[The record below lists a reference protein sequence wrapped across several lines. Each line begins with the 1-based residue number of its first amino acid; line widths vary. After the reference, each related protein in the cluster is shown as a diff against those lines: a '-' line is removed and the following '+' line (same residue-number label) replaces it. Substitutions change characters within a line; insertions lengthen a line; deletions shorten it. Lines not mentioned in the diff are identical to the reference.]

1 MNKVFHYYY
10 SKKGINS
17 ISSRGVGSSSGI
29 IKLSGNYNSLN
40 LETTIKK
47 NLHSSNNNLNNNNSS
62 SIKDESNK
70 FTTKNQNLIK
80 YTKNNITT
88 LPETNNNQNQIFNQ
102 NNQNIF
108 FNMNNTNS
116 TPKEINF
123 DFYKIKDNSNQENKS
138 PNVNKMKKN
147 STINKNENFIKSDLT
162 TNSRNNTE
170 NNFGSIKNI
179 NILTKKNTV
188 DLYKKSLS
196 SNISSGYLNKNSYN
210 NSINKTSDVKNRYV
224 KKLSEL
230 NSSTE
235 NKTEKLHTVYNK
247 KTTTRNNSPKSSAIN
262 KTITSALK
270 NSATYN
276 SQEYL
281 ICIIENYAREVGISA
296 YNYRT
301 SEYFITQYID
311 TENYIN
317 TLTMINY
324 WRPIEIVMN
333 QKSEDSS
340 LFKIIHKTF
349 KNAYIGF
356 LPRNKF
362 NMDYGKEIYMKS
374 NIRELSLID
383 LNTKYVCMAS
393 LSGLFNYLETN
404 PDYYITDS
412 YNIHFHY
419 LESHLNISFNTTL
432 DLELLMNR
440 KNNKTYGS
448 LFSLFT
454 CKTIGGWRLLRSNIL
469 QPFTK
474 ENQIRERQDKIE
486 ELKQNPDL
494 YSFIRDSLFCFREI
508 EIYITKLLQ
517 STDNKNE
524 KDDKCFSIKNKLDA
538 IKGIKDILC
547 FIPNYVR
554 FLKSYQNSKLN
565 NLNGDESSQINENSI
580 SNNAGSNSFTTN
592 IKQQS
597 SINQDTNV
605 INTSNT
611 NDNKFIVNNNTN
623 NIISNENNNLKFLS
637 EIISFFTQN
646 EFTEM
651 FQRIDDLICN
661 ETDMETE
668 QYLGQNSQAQ
678 ENGIGDIPQ
687 KNLKKND
694 ITFSGFIAGMKNKK
708 KKANLYN
715 FQGSEI
721 YGLLKKN
728 DEILFL
734 VRKGENNI
742 LDMTR
747 KTFLDTLSQVKEEF
761 EIIKSEIGDPRMKL
775 FYNEKKRFYISIDK
789 KYFKTDDFIVT
800 RKRGNKYFCTNG
812 PLESLGNRITD
823 LKNDII
829 NISYKLLE
837 NLINYLKSNITLL
850 YSLSGFIANLDIICA
865 FTEYAINNLIC
876 SKPLINEISKNIPYI
891 YGKNCCHPLLNK
903 IHIYKGNNNEN
914 GDNYQQDNIVPN
926 DYFFINQFNILLLKG
941 PNASGKT
948 TYMKQLALLII
959 MAQIGS
965 FVPCAY
971 FSFNCRKFLYSNFNI
986 NSITKDLSNN
996 QEYYNNKGNIKG
1008 SFIKQITEIHGII
1021 NNKNY
1026 SKSLILLDEPFENT
1040 HSQLMMEIVI
1050 SLLDLFSK
1058 NLSSSFAII
1067 SSHND
1072 LVNRL
1077 SSFYFHSILGTM
1089 KVELNND
1096 KNDFEFLYKFKFT
1109 PQYSYEIKQGEKEME
1124 NYGINLSRMIGMKPQ
1139 IISYAEEIA
1148 ENYRENSFDEFVK
1161 TSIEMNVMKTFLV
1174 KLYKNLF
1181 EIIGEKKNYTIK
1193 EQIMISIKNLY
1204 DFIDNAFK

>member
-10 SKKGINS
+10 SKKAINTV
-17 ISSRGVGSSSGI
+17 SSRGIGSSSGI
-29 IKLSGNYNSLN
+29 IKLSGNYNNIN
-40 LETTIKK
+40 LESTIKK
-47 NLHSSNNNLNNNNSS
+47 NLFSSNNNNNSTSIKENNNQKFNTNNQLKP
-62 SIKDESNK
+62 IKN
-70 FTTKNQNLIK
+70 NNI
-80 YTKNNITT
+80 NNITT
-88 LPETNNNQNQIFNQ
+88 LPETNNNQNIF
-102 NNQNIF
+102 
-108 FNMNNTNS
+108 MNNKELNTIS

-123 DFYKIKDNSNQENKS
+123 DFYKVKDNSEQNDIIKKDEMKN
-138 PNVNKMKKN
+138 NVTPGNKMN
-147 STINKNENFIKSDLT
+147 NDT
-162 TNSRNNTE
+162 NNT
-170 NNFGSIKNI
+170 NNKYSSIKHI
-179 NILTKKNTV
+179 NILTKKNKI
-188 DLYKKSLS
+188 DFYKKSLS
-196 SNISSGYLNKNSYN
+196 SNLSSDYINKNEN
-210 NSINKTSDVKNRYV
+210 MTSINKTSEKNLYG
-224 KKLSEL
+224 KKLSAL
-230 NSSTE
+230 NSTNE
-235 NKTEKLHTVYNK
+235 NNKNEKIHSIYNK
-247 KTTTRNNSPKSSAIN
+247 KTTTKNNSPRSSAIN

-333 QKSEDSS
+333 QKSEESS
-340 LFKIIHKTF
+340 LYKTIHKTF

-374 NIRELSLID
+374 NVRELSLID

-393 LSGLFNYLETN
+393 LAGLFNYLEAN

-440 KNNKTYGS
+440 KNNKIYGS

-474 ENQIRERQDKIE
+474 ETQIKERQDKIE

-517 STDNKNE
+517 ANDNKND
-524 KDDKCFSIKNKLDA
+524 KDDKYFIFKNKLDA

-547 FIPNYVR
+547 FIPNYVK
-554 FLKSYQNSKLN
+554 FLKSYQQSKLN
-565 NLNGDESSQINENSI
+565 PIEEDESSVIINNNNNNNSI
-580 SNNAGSNSFTTN
+580 TETDAFNTN
-592 IKQQS
+592 IKQS
-597 SINQDTNV
+597 TINQETNK
-605 INTSNT
+605 IL
-611 NDNKFIVNNNTN
+611 NDNSNANANANDIKQ
-623 NIISNENNNLKFLS
+623 NINLKFLN
-637 EIISFFTQN
+637 EIISFFTQS
-646 EFTEM
+646 EFDEM
-651 FQRIDDLICN
+651 FRRIDDLICN

-668 QYLGQNSQAQ
+668 QYLAQQSQAG
-678 ENGIGDIPQ
+678 EEGMGPDMNLDGPQ
-687 KNLKKND
+687 KKNMKNND
-694 ITFSGFIAGMKNKK
+694 VTFSGFIAGMKNKK

-721 YGLLKKN
+721 FGLLKKN

-761 EIIKSEIGDPRMKL
+761 EILKSEIGDPRMRL

-789 KYFKTDDFIVT
+789 KYFKPDDFIVT

-837 NLINYLKSNITLL
+837 KLITYLRSNITLL

-876 SKPLINEISKNIPYI
+876 SKPLINDISKNISYI
-891 YGKNCCHPLLNK
+891 YGKNCCHPLLNR
-903 IHIYKGNNNEN
+903 IHVLKNNNEGN
-914 GDNYQQDNIVPN
+914 DNYIQDNIIPN

-959 MAQIGS
+959 LAQIGS
-965 FVPCAY
+965 YVPCSY
-971 FSFNCRKFLYSNFNI
+971 FNFNCRKFLYSNFNM
-986 NSITKDLSNN
+986 NSITKDLNNN
-996 QEYYNNKGNIKG
+996 QEYSNNKSNIKG

-1026 SKSLILLDEPFENT
+1026 TKALILLDEPFENT
-1040 HSQLMMEIVI
+1040 HSQLMLEIVI

-1058 NLSSSFAII
+1058 NLNSSFAII

-1077 SSFYFHSILGTM
+1077 SSFYFRSILGSM
-1089 KVELNND
+1089 KVELNNE

-1109 PQYSYEIKQGEKEME
+1109 PQYSYDIQQSEKEME
-1124 NYGINLSRMIGMKPQ
+1124 NYGINLSRMIGMKSD
-1139 IISYAEEIA
+1139 IISYAEELA
-1148 ENYRENSFDEFVK
+1148 ESYRENDFEELVK
-1161 TSIEMNVMKTFLV
+1161 TSTEMNVLKSFLI

-1193 EQIMISIKNLY
+1193 EQIMNSIKNLY
-1204 DFIDNAFK
+1204 NFTQNVFN

>member
-1 MNKVFHYYY
+1 MNKLFHYYY
-10 SKKGINS
+10 SKKRLNSVSSHGI
-17 ISSRGVGSSSGI
+17 GSSSGI
-29 IKLSGNYNSLN
+29 IKLSGNYNGLN
-40 LETTIKK
+40 LESTIKK
-47 NLHSSNNNLNNNNSS
+47 NILSSNNNINSNNHT
-62 SIKDESNK
+62 IKYDSNK
-70 FTTKNQNLIK
+70 FSNNDKNQIK

-102 NNQNIF
+102 NNQNLF
-108 FNMNNTNS
+108 YNMNNTNS
-116 TPKEINF
+116 TPKVINF
-123 DFYKIKDNSNQENKS
+123 DFYKIKDSEQINKS
-138 PNVNKMKKN
+138 SNKN
-147 STINKNENFIKSDLT
+147 NINNKNENIKSNNNLT
-162 TNSRNNTE
+162 SNNRNNE
-170 NNFGSIKNI
+170 NNFGNIKNI
-179 NILTKKNTV
+179 NILTKKNTIA
-188 DLYKKSLS
+188 LS
-196 SNISSGYLNKNSYN
+196 SNLSSDYLNKNAN
-210 NSINKTSDVKNRYV
+210 TNSINKTNENHRYV
-224 KKLSEL
+224 KKLSML
-230 NSSTE
+230 NSSNE
-235 NKTEKLHTVYNK
+235 NKIDKLHSIFNR
-247 KTTTRNNSPKSSAIN
+247 KTTTNKNNSPKSSAIN
-262 KTITSALK
+262 KTIASALK

-340 LFKIIHKTF
+340 LYKIIHKTF

-362 NMDYGKEIYMKS
+362 NRDYGKEIYMKS
-374 NIRELSLID
+374 NIRELSLTD

-404 PDYYITDS
+404 PDYYTTDS

-440 KNNKTYGS
+440 KNNKINGS

-474 ENQIRERQDKIE
+474 EKQIKERQDKIE

-494 YSFIRDSLFCFREI
+494 FSFIRDSLFCFREI

-517 STDNKNE
+517 TNDNKNE
-524 KDDKCFSIKNKLDA
+524 KDDKNFNFKNKLDA

-547 FIPNYVR
+547 FIPHYVK

-565 NLNGDESSQINENSI
+565 NIIDEEEPSQINNNSNI
-580 SNNAGSNSFTTN
+580 EGTN
-592 IKQQS
+592 IF
-597 SINQDTNV
+597 
-605 INTSNT
+605 NT
-611 NDNKFIVNNNTN
+611 NQKN
-623 NIISNENNNLKFLS
+623 NITANNNLKFLS
-637 EIISFFTQN
+637 EIITFFTKA
-646 EFTEM
+646 EFSEI

-668 QYLGQNSQAQ
+668 QYLGQQSQNK
-678 ENGIGDIPQ
+678 EIDEYPK
-687 KNLKKND
+687 KNLMKND
-694 ITFSGFIAGMKNKK
+694 VTFSGFINGMKNKK

-715 FQGSEI
+715 FQGDEI
-721 YGLLKKN
+721 FGLLKKN

-789 KYFKTDDFIVT
+789 KYFKPDDFIVT

-837 NLINYLKSNITLL
+837 NLISYIKSNITLL

-876 SKPLINEISKNIPYI
+876 SKPLINEISKTIPYI

-914 GDNYQQDNIVPN
+914 GVDNYQQDNIIPN
-926 DYFFINQFNILLLKG
+926 DYFFINQFNLLLLKG

-965 FVPCAY
+965 YVPCSY
-971 FSFNCRKFLYSNFNI
+971 FSFNTRKFLYSNFNI
-986 NSITKDLSNN
+986 NSITKDLNN
-996 QEYYNNKGNIKG
+996 QEYYNDKNNIKG
-1008 SFIKQITEIHGII
+1008 SFIKQISEIHGII

-1026 SKSLILLDEPFENT
+1026 TKSLILLDEPFENT
-1040 HSQLMMEIVI
+1040 HSQLMLEIVI
-1050 SLLDLFSK
+1050 SLLDLFSR
-1058 NLSSSFAII
+1058 NLNSSFAII

-1072 LVNRL
+1072 IVNRL

-1109 PQYSYEIKQGEKEME
+1109 PQYSYEKKQSEKDME
-1124 NYGINLSRMIGMKPQ
+1124 NYGINLSRMIGMKNE

-1148 ENYRENSFDEFVK
+1148 ENYEENSFDELVK
-1161 TSIEMNVMKTFLV
+1161 TSLEMNIMKSFLI

-1193 EQIMISIKNLY
+1193 EQVMNTIQNLY
-1204 DFIDNAFK
+1204 DYIDNVFK

>member
-10 SKKGINS
+10 SKKAINTV
-17 ISSRGVGSSSGI
+17 SSRGIGSSSGI
-29 IKLSGNYNSLN
+29 IKLSGNYNNIN
-40 LETTIKK
+40 LESTIKK
-47 NLHSSNNNLNNNNSS
+47 NLFSSNNNNNSTSIKENNNQKFNTNNQ
-62 SIKDESNK
+62 IKPI
-70 FTTKNQNLIK
+70 KNNNI
-80 YTKNNITT
+80 NNITT
-88 LPETNNNQNQIFNQ
+88 LPETNNNQNIF
-102 NNQNIF
+102 
-108 FNMNNTNS
+108 MNNKELNTIS

-123 DFYKIKDNSNQENKS
+123 DFYKVKDNSEQNDIIKKDEMKN
-138 PNVNKMKKN
+138 NVTPGNKMN
-147 STINKNENFIKSDLT
+147 NDT
-162 TNSRNNTE
+162 NNT
-170 NNFGSIKNI
+170 NNKYSSIKHI
-179 NILTKKNTV
+179 NILTKKNKI
-188 DLYKKSLS
+188 DFYKKSLS
-196 SNISSGYLNKNSYN
+196 SNLSSDYINKNEN
-210 NSINKTSDVKNRYV
+210 MTSINKTSEKNLYG
-224 KKLSEL
+224 KKLSAL
-230 NSSTE
+230 NSTNE
-235 NKTEKLHTVYNK
+235 NNKNEKIHSIYNK
-247 KTTTRNNSPKSSAIN
+247 KTTTKNNSPRSSAIN

-333 QKSEDSS
+333 QKSEESS
-340 LFKIIHKTF
+340 LYKTIHKTF

-374 NIRELSLID
+374 NVRELSLID

-393 LSGLFNYLETN
+393 LAGLFNYLEAN

-440 KNNKTYGS
+440 KNNKIYGS

-474 ENQIRERQDKIE
+474 ETQIKERQDKIE

-517 STDNKNE
+517 ANDNKND
-524 KDDKCFSIKNKLDA
+524 KDDKYFIFKNKLDA

-547 FIPNYVR
+547 FIPNYVK
-554 FLKSYQNSKLN
+554 FLKSYQQSKLN
-565 NLNGDESSQINENSI
+565 PIEEDESSVINNNNNNNNSI
-580 SNNAGSNSFTTN
+580 TETDAFNTN
-592 IKQQS
+592 IKQS
-597 SINQDTNV
+597 TINQETNK
-605 INTSNT
+605 IL
-611 NDNKFIVNNNTN
+611 NDNSNANANANDIKQ
-623 NIISNENNNLKFLS
+623 NINLKFLN
-637 EIISFFTQN
+637 EIISFFTQS
-646 EFTEM
+646 EFDEM
-651 FQRIDDLICN
+651 FRRIDDLICN

-668 QYLGQNSQAQ
+668 QYLAQQSQAG
-678 ENGIGDIPQ
+678 EEGMGPDMNLDGPQ
-687 KNLKKND
+687 KKNMKNND
-694 ITFSGFIAGMKNKK
+694 VTFSGFIAGMKNKK

-721 YGLLKKN
+721 FGLLKKN

-761 EIIKSEIGDPRMKL
+761 KILKSEIGDPRMRL

-789 KYFKTDDFIVT
+789 KYFKPDDFIVT

-837 NLINYLKSNITLL
+837 KLITYLRSNITLL

-876 SKPLINEISKNIPYI
+876 SKPLINEISKNISYI
-891 YGKNCCHPLLNK
+891 YGKNCCHPLLNR
-903 IHIYKGNNNEN
+903 IHVLKNNNEGN
-914 GDNYQQDNIVPN
+914 DNYIQDNIIPN

-959 MAQIGS
+959 LAQIGS
-965 FVPCAY
+965 YVPCSY
-971 FSFNCRKFLYSNFNI
+971 FNFNCRKFLYSNFNM
-986 NSITKDLSNN
+986 NSITKDLNNN
-996 QEYYNNKGNIKG
+996 QEYFNNKSNIKG

-1026 SKSLILLDEPFENT
+1026 TKALILLDEPFENT
-1040 HSQLMMEIVI
+1040 HSQLMLEIVI

-1058 NLSSSFAII
+1058 NLNSSFAII

-1077 SSFYFHSILGTM
+1077 SSFYFRSILGSM
-1089 KVELNND
+1089 KVELNNE

-1109 PQYSYEIKQGEKEME
+1109 PQYSYDIQQSEKEME
-1124 NYGINLSRMIGMKPQ
+1124 NYGINLSRMIGMKSD
-1139 IISYAEEIA
+1139 IISYAEELA
-1148 ENYRENSFDEFVK
+1148 ESYRENDFEELVK
-1161 TSIEMNVMKTFLV
+1161 TSTEMNVLKSFLI

-1193 EQIMISIKNLY
+1193 EQIMNSIKNLY
-1204 DFIDNAFK
+1204 DFIQNVFN

>member
-10 SKKGINS
+10 SKKAINTV
-17 ISSRGVGSSSGI
+17 SSRGIGSSSGI
-29 IKLSGNYNSLN
+29 IKLSGNYNNIN
-40 LETTIKK
+40 LESTIKK
-47 NLHSSNNNLNNNNSS
+47 NLFSSNNNNNSTSIKENNNQKFNTNNQLKP
-62 SIKDESNK
+62 IKN
-70 FTTKNQNLIK
+70 NNI
-80 YTKNNITT
+80 NNITT
-88 LPETNNNQNQIFNQ
+88 LPETNNNQNIF
-102 NNQNIF
+102 
-108 FNMNNTNS
+108 MNNKELNTIS

-123 DFYKIKDNSNQENKS
+123 DFYKVKDNSEQNDIIKKEEMKN
-138 PNVNKMKKN
+138 NVTPGNKMN
-147 STINKNENFIKSDLT
+147 NDT
-162 TNSRNNTE
+162 NNT
-170 NNFGSIKNI
+170 NNKYSSIKHI
-179 NILTKKNTV
+179 NILTKKNKI
-188 DLYKKSLS
+188 DFYKKSVSSNLS
-196 SNISSGYLNKNSYN
+196 SDYINKNEN
-210 NSINKTSDVKNRYV
+210 MTSINKTSEKNLYG
-224 KKLSEL
+224 KKLSAL
-230 NSSTE
+230 NSTNE
-235 NKTEKLHTVYNK
+235 NNKNEKIHSIYNK
-247 KTTTRNNSPKSSAIN
+247 KTTTKNNSPRSSAIN

-333 QKSEDSS
+333 QKSEESS
-340 LFKIIHKTF
+340 LYKTIHKTF

-374 NIRELSLID
+374 NVRELSLID

-393 LSGLFNYLETN
+393 LAGLFNYLEAN

-440 KNNKTYGS
+440 KNNKIYGS

-474 ENQIRERQDKIE
+474 ETQIKERQDKIE

-517 STDNKNE
+517 ANDNKND
-524 KDDKCFSIKNKLDA
+524 KDDKYFIFKNKLDA

-547 FIPNYVR
+547 FIPNYVK
-554 FLKSYQNSKLN
+554 FLKSYQQSKLN
-565 NLNGDESSQINENSI
+565 PIEEDESSVINNNNNNNSI
-580 SNNAGSNSFTTN
+580 SETDAFNTN
-592 IKQQS
+592 IKQS
-597 SINQDTNV
+597 TINQETNK
-605 INTSNT
+605 ILNDNSNANT
-611 NDNKFIVNNNTN
+611 NSNDIKQ
-623 NIISNENNNLKFLS
+623 NINLKFLN
-637 EIISFFTQN
+637 EIISFFTQS
-646 EFTEM
+646 EFDEM
-651 FQRIDDLICN
+651 FRRIDDLICN

-668 QYLGQNSQAQ
+668 QYLAQQSQVG
-678 ENGIGDIPQ
+678 EEGMGPDMNLDGPQ
-687 KNLKKND
+687 KKNMKNND
-694 ITFSGFIAGMKNKK
+694 VTFSGFIAGMKNKK

-721 YGLLKKN
+721 FGLLKKN

-761 EIIKSEIGDPRMKL
+761 EILKSEIGDPRMKL

-789 KYFKTDDFIVT
+789 KYFKPDDFIVT

-837 NLINYLKSNITLL
+837 KLITYLRSNITLL

-876 SKPLINEISKNIPYI
+876 SKPLINDISKNISYI
-891 YGKNCCHPLLNK
+891 YGKNCCHPLLNR
-903 IHIYKGNNNEN
+903 IHVLKNNNEGN
-914 GDNYQQDNIVPN
+914 DNYIQDNIIPN

-959 MAQIGS
+959 LAQIGS
-965 FVPCAY
+965 YVPCSY
-971 FSFNCRKFLYSNFNI
+971 FNFNCRKFLYSNFNM
-986 NSITKDLSNN
+986 NSITKDLNNN
-996 QEYYNNKGNIKG
+996 QEYCNNKSNIKG

-1026 SKSLILLDEPFENT
+1026 TKALILLDEPFENT
-1040 HSQLMMEIVI
+1040 HSQLMLEIII

-1058 NLSSSFAII
+1058 NLNSSFAII

-1077 SSFYFHSILGTM
+1077 SSFYFRSILGSM
-1089 KVELNND
+1089 KVELNNE

-1109 PQYSYEIKQGEKEME
+1109 PQYSYDIQQSEKEME
-1124 NYGINLSRMIGMKPQ
+1124 NYGINLSRMIGMKSD
-1139 IISYAEEIA
+1139 IISYAEELA
-1148 ENYRENSFDEFVK
+1148 ESYRENDFEELVK
-1161 TSIEMNVMKTFLV
+1161 TSTEMNVLKSFLI

-1193 EQIMISIKNLY
+1193 EQIMNSIKNLY
-1204 DFIDNAFK
+1204 DFTQNVFN

>member
-10 SKKGINS
+10 SKKAINTV
-17 ISSRGVGSSSGI
+17 SSRGIGSSSGI
-29 IKLSGNYNSLN
+29 IKLSGNYNNIN
-40 LETTIKK
+40 LESTIKK
-47 NLHSSNNNLNNNNSS
+47 NLFSSNNNNNSTSIKENNNQKFNTNNQLKP
-62 SIKDESNK
+62 IKN
-70 FTTKNQNLIK
+70 NNI
-80 YTKNNITT
+80 NNITT
-88 LPETNNNQNQIFNQ
+88 LPETNNNQNIF
-102 NNQNIF
+102 
-108 FNMNNTNS
+108 MNNKELNTIS

-123 DFYKIKDNSNQENKS
+123 DFYKVKDNSEQNDIIKKDEMKN
-138 PNVNKMKKN
+138 NVTPGNKMN
-147 STINKNENFIKSDLT
+147 NDT
-162 TNSRNNTE
+162 NNT
-170 NNFGSIKNI
+170 NNKYSSIKHI
-179 NILTKKNTV
+179 NILTKKNKI
-188 DLYKKSLS
+188 DFYKKSLS
-196 SNISSGYLNKNSYN
+196 SNLSSDYINKNEN
-210 NSINKTSDVKNRYV
+210 MTSINKTSEKNLYG
-224 KKLSEL
+224 KKLSAL
-230 NSSTE
+230 NSTNE
-235 NKTEKLHTVYNK
+235 NNKNEKIHSIYNK
-247 KTTTRNNSPKSSAIN
+247 KTTTKNNSPRSSAIN

-333 QKSEDSS
+333 QKSEESS
-340 LFKIIHKTF
+340 LYKTIHKTF

-374 NIRELSLID
+374 NVRELSLID

-393 LSGLFNYLETN
+393 LAGLFNYLEAN

-440 KNNKTYGS
+440 KNNKIYGS

-474 ENQIRERQDKIE
+474 ETQIKERQDKIE

-517 STDNKNE
+517 ANDNKND
-524 KDDKCFSIKNKLDA
+524 KDDKYFIFKNKLDA

-547 FIPNYVR
+547 FIPNYVK
-554 FLKSYQNSKLN
+554 FLKSYQQSKLN
-565 NLNGDESSQINENSI
+565 PIEEDESSVINNNNNNNNSI
-580 SNNAGSNSFTTN
+580 TETDAFNTN
-592 IKQQS
+592 IKQS
-597 SINQDTNV
+597 TINQETNT
-605 INTSNT
+605 IL
-611 NDNKFIVNNNTN
+611 NDNSNANANANDIKQ
-623 NIISNENNNLKFLS
+623 NINLKFLN
-637 EIISFFTQN
+637 EIISFFTQS
-646 EFTEM
+646 EFDEM
-651 FQRIDDLICN
+651 FRRIDDLICN

-668 QYLGQNSQAQ
+668 QYLAQQSQAG
-678 ENGIGDIPQ
+678 EEGMGPDMNLDGPQ
-687 KNLKKND
+687 KRNMKNND
-694 ITFSGFIAGMKNKK
+694 VTFSGFIAGMKNKK

-721 YGLLKKN
+721 FGLLKKN

-761 EIIKSEIGDPRMKL
+761 EILKSEIGDPRMKL

-789 KYFKTDDFIVT
+789 KYFKPDDFIVT

-837 NLINYLKSNITLL
+837 KLITYLRSNITLL

-876 SKPLINEISKNIPYI
+876 SKPLINDISKNISYI
-891 YGKNCCHPLLNK
+891 YGKNCCHPLLNR
-903 IHIYKGNNNEN
+903 IHVLKNNNEGN
-914 GDNYQQDNIVPN
+914 DNYIQDNIIPN

-959 MAQIGS
+959 LAQIGS
-965 FVPCAY
+965 YVPCSY
-971 FSFNCRKFLYSNFNI
+971 FNFNCRKFLYSNFNM
-986 NSITKDLSNN
+986 NSITKDLNNN
-996 QEYYNNKGNIKG
+996 QEYSNNKSNIKG

-1026 SKSLILLDEPFENT
+1026 TKALILLDEPFENT
-1040 HSQLMMEIVI
+1040 HSQLMLEIVI

-1058 NLSSSFAII
+1058 NLNSSFAII

-1077 SSFYFHSILGTM
+1077 SSFYFRSILGSM
-1089 KVELNND
+1089 KVELNNE

-1109 PQYSYEIKQGEKEME
+1109 PQYSYDIQQSEKEME
-1124 NYGINLSRMIGMKPQ
+1124 NYGINLSRMIGMKSD
-1139 IISYAEEIA
+1139 IISYAEELA
-1148 ENYRENSFDEFVK
+1148 ESYRENDFEELVK
-1161 TSIEMNVMKTFLV
+1161 TSTEMNVLKSFLI

-1193 EQIMISIKNLY
+1193 EQIMNSIKNLY
-1204 DFIDNAFK
+1204 NFTQNVFN

>member
-10 SKKGINS
+10 TKKAVNTV
-17 ISSRGVGSSSGI
+17 SSRGIGSSSGI
-29 IKLSGNYNSLN
+29 IKLSGNYNGLN
-40 LETTIKK
+40 FESTIRK
-47 NLHSSNNNLNNNNSS
+47 NLSSSNNNNQ
-62 SIKDESNK
+62 SNTLKREDSHK
-70 FTTKNQNLIK
+70 FTNKNQIK

-102 NNQNIF
+102 NNPNFF
-108 FNMNNTNS
+108 FNGNNSNS

-123 DFYKIKDNSNQENKS
+123 DFYKMKDSSGQINKS
-138 PNVNKMKKN
+138 PNKNKIKNDDMKSN
-147 STINKNENFIKSDLT
+147 MTS
-162 TNSRNNTE
+162 NSRKNNIE

-179 NILTKKNTV
+179 NILTKINKV

-196 SNISSGYLNKNSYN
+196 SNLSSDNLNKYSSS
-210 NSINKTSDVKNRYV
+210 NSINKTSENNKYG
-224 KKLSEL
+224 KKFSML

-235 NKTEKLHTVYNK
+235 NKTEKLKTIYNK
-247 KTTTRNNSPKSSAIN
+247 KTTAKNSPRSSAIN
-262 KTITSALK
+262 KTIKSALK

-301 SEYFITQYID
+301 SEYFITQFID

-340 LFKIIHKTF
+340 LYKIIHKTF

-474 ENQIRERQDKIE
+474 ESQIKDRQYKIE

-517 STDNKNE
+517 TSENKSE
-524 KDDKCFSIKNKLDA
+524 KDDKYFTFKNKLDA

-547 FIPNYVR
+547 FIPNYIK

-565 NLNGDESSQINENSI
+565 NINEEDESSQLNNNSN
-580 SNNAGSNSFTTN
+580 SNITGSNTFTTN
-592 IKQQS
+592 IKQS
-597 SINQDTNV
+597 SINQETNA
-605 INTSNT
+605 I
-611 NDNKFIVNNNTN
+611 NNTN
-623 NIISNENNNLKFLS
+623 ENQVIQNNILNENGALKFLS
-637 EIISFFTQN
+637 EIISFFSQN
-646 EFTEM
+646 EFNEM

-668 QYLGQNSQAQ
+668 QYLGPNPQSQDQ
-678 ENGIGDIPQ
+678 EMGFGDYPQ
-687 KNLKKND
+687 KNMAKKD

-761 EIIKSEIGDPRMKL
+761 EILKSEIGDPRMKL

-789 KYFKTDDFIVT
+789 KYFKPDDFIVT

-865 FTEYAINNLIC
+865 FTEYAVNNLIC
-876 SKPLINEISKNIPYI
+876 SKPLINEISETIPYI

-903 IHIYKGNNNEN
+903 VHIYKGNNEN
-914 GDNYQQDNIVPN
+914 NNDNYSQDNIIPN

-965 FVPCAY
+965 YVPCAY
-971 FSFNCRKFLYSNFNI
+971 FSFNSRKFLYSNFNI
-986 NSITKDLSNN
+986 NSITKDLNNN
-996 QEYYNNKGNIKG
+996 QEYFNNKSNIKG

-1026 SKSLILLDEPFENT
+1026 NKALILLDEPFENT
-1040 HSQLMMEIVI
+1040 HSQLMIEIVI

-1058 NLSSSFAII
+1058 NLNSSFAII

-1089 KVELNND
+1089 KIELNNE

-1109 PQYSYEIKQGEKEME
+1109 PQYSYEIKESEKEME
-1124 NYGINLSRMIGMKPQ
+1124 NYGINLSRMIGMKNE

-1148 ENYRENSFDEFVK
+1148 GNYEENNFDDLVK
-1161 TSIEMNVMKTFLV
+1161 TSLEMNVMKSFLI

-1204 DFIDNAFK
+1204 DFIEKVFK

>member
-10 SKKGINS
+10 SKKAINTV
-17 ISSRGVGSSSGI
+17 SSRGIGSSSGI
-29 IKLSGNYNSLN
+29 IKLSGNYNNIN
-40 LETTIKK
+40 LESTIKK
-47 NLHSSNNNLNNNNSS
+47 NLFSSNNNNNSTSIKENNNQKFNTNNQ
-62 SIKDESNK
+62 IKPI
-70 FTTKNQNLIK
+70 KNNNI
-80 YTKNNITT
+80 NNITT
-88 LPETNNNQNQIFNQ
+88 LPETNNNQNIF
-102 NNQNIF
+102 
-108 FNMNNTNS
+108 MNNKELNTIS

-123 DFYKIKDNSNQENKS
+123 DFYKVKDNSEQNDIIKKDEMKN
-138 PNVNKMKKN
+138 NVTPGNKMN
-147 STINKNENFIKSDLT
+147 NDT
-162 TNSRNNTE
+162 NNT
-170 NNFGSIKNI
+170 NNKYSSIKHI
-179 NILTKKNTV
+179 NILTKKNKI
-188 DLYKKSLS
+188 DFYKKSLS
-196 SNISSGYLNKNSYN
+196 SNLSSDYINKNEN
-210 NSINKTSDVKNRYV
+210 MTSINKTSEKNLYG
-224 KKLSEL
+224 KKLSAL
-230 NSSTE
+230 NSTNE
-235 NKTEKLHTVYNK
+235 NNKNEKIHSIYNK
-247 KTTTRNNSPKSSAIN
+247 KTTTKNNSPRSSAIN

-333 QKSEDSS
+333 QKSEESS
-340 LFKIIHKTF
+340 LYKTIHKTF

-374 NIRELSLID
+374 NVRELSLID

-393 LSGLFNYLETN
+393 LAGLFNYLEAN

-440 KNNKTYGS
+440 KNNKIYGS

-474 ENQIRERQDKIE
+474 ETQIKERQDKIE

-517 STDNKNE
+517 ANDNKND
-524 KDDKCFSIKNKLDA
+524 KDDKYFIFKNKLDA

-547 FIPNYVR
+547 FIPNYVK
-554 FLKSYQNSKLN
+554 FLKSYQQSKLN
-565 NLNGDESSQINENSI
+565 PIEEDESSVIINNNNNNNNSI
-580 SNNAGSNSFTTN
+580 TETDAFNTN
-592 IKQQS
+592 IKQS
-597 SINQDTNV
+597 TINQETNK
-605 INTSNT
+605 IL
-611 NDNKFIVNNNTN
+611 NDNSNANANANDIKQ
-623 NIISNENNNLKFLS
+623 NINLKFLN
-637 EIISFFTQN
+637 EIISFFTQS
-646 EFTEM
+646 EFDEM
-651 FQRIDDLICN
+651 FRRIDDLICN

-668 QYLGQNSQAQ
+668 QYLAQQSQAG
-678 ENGIGDIPQ
+678 EEGMGPDMNLDGPQ
-687 KNLKKND
+687 KKNMKNND
-694 ITFSGFIAGMKNKK
+694 VTFSGFIAGMKNKK

-721 YGLLKKN
+721 FGLLKKN

-761 EIIKSEIGDPRMKL
+761 EILKSEIGDPRMKL

-789 KYFKTDDFIVT
+789 KYFKPDDFIVT

-837 NLINYLKSNITLL
+837 KLITYLRSNITLL

-876 SKPLINEISKNIPYI
+876 SKPLINDISKNISYI
-891 YGKNCCHPLLNK
+891 YGKNCCHPLLNR
-903 IHIYKGNNNEN
+903 IHVLKNNNEGN
-914 GDNYQQDNIVPN
+914 DNYIQDNIIPN

-959 MAQIGS
+959 LAQIGS
-965 FVPCAY
+965 YVPCSY
-971 FSFNCRKFLYSNFNI
+971 FNFNCRKFLYSNFNM
-986 NSITKDLSNN
+986 NSITKDLNNN
-996 QEYYNNKGNIKG
+996 QEYFNNKSNIKG

-1026 SKSLILLDEPFENT
+1026 TKALILLDEPFENT
-1040 HSQLMMEIVI
+1040 HSQLMLEIVI

-1058 NLSSSFAII
+1058 NLNSSFAII

-1077 SSFYFHSILGTM
+1077 SSFYFRSILGSM
-1089 KVELNND
+1089 KVELNNE

-1109 PQYSYEIKQGEKEME
+1109 PQYSYDIQQSEKEME
-1124 NYGINLSRMIGMKPQ
+1124 NYGINLSRMIGMKSD
-1139 IISYAEEIA
+1139 IISYAEELA
-1148 ENYRENSFDEFVK
+1148 ESYRENDFEELVK
-1161 TSIEMNVMKTFLV
+1161 TSTEMNVLKSFLI

-1193 EQIMISIKNLY
+1193 EQIMNSIKNLY
-1204 DFIDNAFK
+1204 NFTQNVFN

>member
-10 SKKGINS
+10 SKKAINTV
-17 ISSRGVGSSSGI
+17 SSRGIGSSSGI
-29 IKLSGNYNSLN
+29 IKLSGNYNNIN
-40 LETTIKK
+40 LESTIKK
-47 NLHSSNNNLNNNNSS
+47 NLFSSNNNNNNST
-62 SIKDESNK
+62 SIKENNNQK
-70 FTTKNQNLIK
+70 FNTNNQLKPIKNNNI
-80 YTKNNITT
+80 NNITT
-88 LPETNNNQNQIFNQ
+88 LPETNNNQNIF
-102 NNQNIF
+102 
-108 FNMNNTNS
+108 MNNKELNTIS

-123 DFYKIKDNSNQENKS
+123 DFYKVKDNSEQNDIIKKNEMKN
-138 PNVNKMKKN
+138 NVTPGNKMN
-147 STINKNENFIKSDLT
+147 NDT
-162 TNSRNNTE
+162 NNT
-170 NNFGSIKNI
+170 NNKYSSIKHI
-179 NILTKKNTV
+179 NILTKKNKI
-188 DLYKKSLS
+188 DFYKKSLS
-196 SNISSGYLNKNSYN
+196 SNLSSDYINKNEN
-210 NSINKTSDVKNRYV
+210 MTSINKTSEKNLYG
-224 KKLSEL
+224 KKLSAL
-230 NSSTE
+230 NSTNE
-235 NKTEKLHTVYNK
+235 NNKNEKIHSIYNK
-247 KTTTRNNSPKSSAIN
+247 KTTTKNNSPRSSAIN

-333 QKSEDSS
+333 QKSEESS
-340 LFKIIHKTF
+340 LYKTIHKTF

-374 NIRELSLID
+374 NVRELSLID

-393 LSGLFNYLETN
+393 LAGLFNYLEAN

-440 KNNKTYGS
+440 KNNKVYGS

-474 ENQIRERQDKIE
+474 ETQIKERQDKIE

-517 STDNKNE
+517 ANDNKND
-524 KDDKCFSIKNKLDA
+524 KDDKYFIFKNKLDA

-547 FIPNYVR
+547 FIPNYVK
-554 FLKSYQNSKLN
+554 FLKSYQQSKLN
-565 NLNGDESSQINENSI
+565 PIEEDESSVINNNNNNNNNSI
-580 SNNAGSNSFTTN
+580 TETDAFNTN
-592 IKQQS
+592 IKQS
-597 SINQDTNV
+597 TINQETNK
-605 INTSNT
+605 IL
-611 NDNKFIVNNNTN
+611 NDNSNANANANDIKQ
-623 NIISNENNNLKFLS
+623 NINLKFLN
-637 EIISFFTQN
+637 EIISFFTQS
-646 EFTEM
+646 EFDEM
-651 FQRIDDLICN
+651 FRRIDDLICN

-668 QYLGQNSQAQ
+668 QYLAQQSQAG
-678 ENGIGDIPQ
+678 EEGMGPDMNLDGPQ
-687 KNLKKND
+687 KKNMKNND
-694 ITFSGFIAGMKNKK
+694 VTFSGFIAGMKNKK

-721 YGLLKKN
+721 FGLLKKN

-761 EIIKSEIGDPRMKL
+761 EILKSEIGDPRMRL

-789 KYFKTDDFIVT
+789 KYFKPDDFIVT

-837 NLINYLKSNITLL
+837 KLITYLRSNITLL

-876 SKPLINEISKNIPYI
+876 SKPLINDISKNISYI
-891 YGKNCCHPLLNK
+891 YGKNCCHPLLNR
-903 IHIYKGNNNEN
+903 IHVLKNNNEGN
-914 GDNYQQDNIVPN
+914 DNYIQDNIIPN

-959 MAQIGS
+959 LAQIGS
-965 FVPCAY
+965 YVPCSY
-971 FSFNCRKFLYSNFNI
+971 FNFNCRKFLYSNFNM
-986 NSITKDLSNN
+986 NSITKDLNNN
-996 QEYYNNKGNIKG
+996 QEYFNNKSNIKG

-1026 SKSLILLDEPFENT
+1026 TKALILLDEPFENT
-1040 HSQLMMEIVI
+1040 HSQLMLEIVI

-1058 NLSSSFAII
+1058 NLNSSFAII

-1077 SSFYFHSILGTM
+1077 SSFYFRSILGSM
-1089 KVELNND
+1089 KVELNNE

-1109 PQYSYEIKQGEKEME
+1109 PQYSYDIQQSEKEME
-1124 NYGINLSRMIGMKPQ
+1124 NYGINLSRMIGMKSD
-1139 IISYAEEIA
+1139 IISYAEELA
-1148 ENYRENSFDEFVK
+1148 ESYRENDFEELVK
-1161 TSIEMNVMKTFLV
+1161 TSTEMNVLKSFLI

-1193 EQIMISIKNLY
+1193 EQIMNSIKNLY
-1204 DFIDNAFK
+1204 NFTQNVFN

>member
-10 SKKGINS
+10 SKKAINTV
-17 ISSRGVGSSSGI
+17 SSRGIGSSSGI
-29 IKLSGNYNSLN
+29 IKLSGNYNNIN
-40 LETTIKK
+40 LESTIKK
-47 NLHSSNNNLNNNNSS
+47 NLFSSNNNNNSTSIKENNNQKFNTNNQLKP
-62 SIKDESNK
+62 IKN
-70 FTTKNQNLIK
+70 NNI
-80 YTKNNITT
+80 NNITT
-88 LPETNNNQNQIFNQ
+88 LPETNNNQNIF
-102 NNQNIF
+102 
-108 FNMNNTNS
+108 MNNKELNTIS

-123 DFYKIKDNSNQENKS
+123 DFYKVKDNSEQNDIIKKDEMKN
-138 PNVNKMKKN
+138 NVTPGNKMN
-147 STINKNENFIKSDLT
+147 NDT
-162 TNSRNNTE
+162 NNT
-170 NNFGSIKNI
+170 NNKYSSIKHI
-179 NILTKKNTV
+179 NILTKKNKI
-188 DLYKKSLS
+188 DFYKKSLS
-196 SNISSGYLNKNSYN
+196 SNLSSDYINKNEN
-210 NSINKTSDVKNRYV
+210 MTSINKTSEKNLYG
-224 KKLSEL
+224 KKLSAL
-230 NSSTE
+230 NSTNE
-235 NKTEKLHTVYNK
+235 NNKKEKIHSIYNK
-247 KTTTRNNSPKSSAIN
+247 KTTTKNNSPRSSAIN

-333 QKSEDSS
+333 QKSEESS
-340 LFKIIHKTF
+340 LYKTIHKTF

-374 NIRELSLID
+374 NVRELSLID

-393 LSGLFNYLETN
+393 LAGLFNYLEAN

-440 KNNKTYGS
+440 KNNKIYGS

-474 ENQIRERQDKIE
+474 ETQIKERQDKIE

-517 STDNKNE
+517 ANDNKND
-524 KDDKCFSIKNKLDA
+524 KDDKYFIFKNKLDA

-547 FIPNYVR
+547 FIPNYVK
-554 FLKSYQNSKLN
+554 FLKSYQQSKLN
-565 NLNGDESSQINENSI
+565 PIEEDESSVIINNNNNNNSI
-580 SNNAGSNSFTTN
+580 TETDAFNTN
-592 IKQQS
+592 IKQS
-597 SINQDTNV
+597 TINQETNK
-605 INTSNT
+605 IL
-611 NDNKFIVNNNTN
+611 NDNSNANANANDIKQ
-623 NIISNENNNLKFLS
+623 NINLKFLN
-637 EIISFFTQN
+637 EIISFFTRS
-646 EFTEM
+646 EFDEM
-651 FQRIDDLICN
+651 FRRIDDLICN

-668 QYLGQNSQAQ
+668 QYLAQQSQAG
-678 ENGIGDIPQ
+678 EEGMGPDMNLDGPQ
-687 KNLKKND
+687 KKNMKNND
-694 ITFSGFIAGMKNKK
+694 VTFSGFIAGMKNKK

-721 YGLLKKN
+721 FGLLKKN

-761 EIIKSEIGDPRMKL
+761 KILKSEIGDPRMRL

-789 KYFKTDDFIVT
+789 KYFKPDDFIVT

-837 NLINYLKSNITLL
+837 KLITYLRSNITLL

-876 SKPLINEISKNIPYI
+876 SKPLINEISKNISYI
-891 YGKNCCHPLLNK
+891 YGKNCCHPLLNR
-903 IHIYKGNNNEN
+903 IHVLKNNNEGN
-914 GDNYQQDNIVPN
+914 DNYIQDNIIPN

-959 MAQIGS
+959 LAQIGS
-965 FVPCAY
+965 YVPCSY
-971 FSFNCRKFLYSNFNI
+971 FNFNCRKFLYSNFNM
-986 NSITKDLSNN
+986 NSITKDLNNN
-996 QEYYNNKGNIKG
+996 QEYFNNKSNIKG

-1026 SKSLILLDEPFENT
+1026 TKALILLDEPFENT
-1040 HSQLMMEIVI
+1040 HSQLMLEIVI

-1058 NLSSSFAII
+1058 NLNSSFAII

-1077 SSFYFHSILGTM
+1077 SSFYFRSILGSM
-1089 KVELNND
+1089 KVELNNE

-1109 PQYSYEIKQGEKEME
+1109 PQYSYDIQQSEKEME
-1124 NYGINLSRMIGMKPQ
+1124 NYGINLSRMIGMKSD
-1139 IISYAEEIA
+1139 IISYAEELA
-1148 ENYRENSFDEFVK
+1148 ESYRENDFEELVK
-1161 TSIEMNVMKTFLV
+1161 TSTEMNVLKSFLI

-1193 EQIMISIKNLY
+1193 EQIMNSIKNLY
-1204 DFIDNAFK
+1204 NFTQNVFN

>member
-10 SKKGINS
+10 SKKAINTV
-17 ISSRGVGSSSGI
+17 SSRGIGSSSGI
-29 IKLSGNYNSLN
+29 IKLSGNYNNIN
-40 LETTIKK
+40 LESTIKK
-47 NLHSSNNNLNNNNSS
+47 NLFSSNNNNNSTSIKENNNQKFNTNNQLKP
-62 SIKDESNK
+62 IKN
-70 FTTKNQNLIK
+70 NNI
-80 YTKNNITT
+80 NNITT
-88 LPETNNNQNQIFNQ
+88 LPETNNNQNIF
-102 NNQNIF
+102 
-108 FNMNNTNS
+108 MNNKELNTIS

-123 DFYKIKDNSNQENKS
+123 DFYKVKDNSEQNDIIKKDEMKN
-138 PNVNKMKKN
+138 NVTPGNKMN
-147 STINKNENFIKSDLT
+147 NDT
-162 TNSRNNTE
+162 NNT
-170 NNFGSIKNI
+170 NNKYSSIKHI
-179 NILTKKNTV
+179 NILTKKNKI
-188 DLYKKSLS
+188 DFYKKSLS
-196 SNISSGYLNKNSYN
+196 SNLSSDYINKNEN
-210 NSINKTSDVKNRYV
+210 MTSINKTSEKNLYG
-224 KKLSEL
+224 KKLSAL
-230 NSSTE
+230 NSTNE
-235 NKTEKLHTVYNK
+235 NNKNEKIHSIYNK
-247 KTTTRNNSPKSSAIN
+247 KTTTKNNSPRSSAIN

-333 QKSEDSS
+333 QKSEESS
-340 LFKIIHKTF
+340 LYKTIHKTF

-374 NIRELSLID
+374 NVRELSLID

-393 LSGLFNYLETN
+393 LAGLFNYLEAN

-440 KNNKTYGS
+440 KNNKIYGS

-474 ENQIRERQDKIE
+474 ETQIKERQDKIE

-517 STDNKNE
+517 ANDNKND
-524 KDDKCFSIKNKLDA
+524 KDDKYFIFKNKLDA

-547 FIPNYVR
+547 FIPNYVK
-554 FLKSYQNSKLN
+554 FLKSYQQSKLN
-565 NLNGDESSQINENSI
+565 PIEEDESSVIINNNYNTI
-580 SNNAGSNSFTTN
+580 SETDAFNTN
-592 IKQQS
+592 IKQS
-597 SINQDTNV
+597 TINQETNKILNDN
-605 INTSNT
+605 INTNSN
-611 NDNKFIVNNNTN
+611 DIKQNT
-623 NIISNENNNLKFLS
+623 NLKFLN
-637 EIISFFTQN
+637 EIISFFTQS
-646 EFTEM
+646 EFDEM
-651 FQRIDDLICN
+651 FRRIDDLICN

-668 QYLGQNSQAQ
+668 QYLAQQSQAG
-678 ENGIGDIPQ
+678 EEGMGPDMNLDGPQ
-687 KNLKKND
+687 KKNMKNND
-694 ITFSGFIAGMKNKK
+694 VTFSGFIAGMKNKK

-721 YGLLKKN
+721 FGLLKKN

-761 EIIKSEIGDPRMKL
+761 EILKSEIGDPRMKL

-789 KYFKTDDFIVT
+789 KYFKPDDFIVT

-837 NLINYLKSNITLL
+837 KLITYLRSNITLL

-876 SKPLINEISKNIPYI
+876 SKPLINDISKNISYI
-891 YGKNCCHPLLNK
+891 YGKNCCHPLLNR
-903 IHIYKGNNNEN
+903 IHVLKNNNEGN
-914 GDNYQQDNIVPN
+914 DNYIQDNIIPN

-959 MAQIGS
+959 LAQIGS
-965 FVPCAY
+965 YVPCSY
-971 FSFNCRKFLYSNFNI
+971 FNFNCRKFLYSNFNM
-986 NSITKDLSNN
+986 NSITKDLNNN
-996 QEYYNNKGNIKG
+996 QEYFNNKSNIKG

-1026 SKSLILLDEPFENT
+1026 TKALILLDEPFENT
-1040 HSQLMMEIVI
+1040 HSQLMLEIVI

-1058 NLSSSFAII
+1058 NLNSSFAII

-1077 SSFYFHSILGTM
+1077 SSFYFRSILGSM
-1089 KVELNND
+1089 KVELNNE

-1109 PQYSYEIKQGEKEME
+1109 PQYSYDIQQSEKEME
-1124 NYGINLSRMIGMKPQ
+1124 NYGINLSRMIGMKSD
-1139 IISYAEEIA
+1139 IISYAEELA
-1148 ENYRENSFDEFVK
+1148 ESYRENDFEELVK
-1161 TSIEMNVMKTFLV
+1161 TSTEMNVLKSFLI

-1193 EQIMISIKNLY
+1193 EQIMNSIKNLY
-1204 DFIDNAFK
+1204 NFTQNVFN

>member
-10 SKKGINS
+10 SKKAINTV
-17 ISSRGVGSSSGI
+17 SSRGIGSSSGI
-29 IKLSGNYNSLN
+29 IKLSGNYNNIN
-40 LETTIKK
+40 LESTIKK
-47 NLHSSNNNLNNNNSS
+47 NLFSSNNNNNSTSIKENNNQKFNTNNQ
-62 SIKDESNK
+62 IKPIKSN
-70 FTTKNQNLIK
+70 NI
-80 YTKNNITT
+80 NNITT
-88 LPETNNNQNQIFNQ
+88 LPETNNNQNIF
-102 NNQNIF
+102 
-108 FNMNNTNS
+108 MNNKELNTIS

-123 DFYKIKDNSNQENKS
+123 DFYKVKDNSEQNDIIKKDEMKN
-138 PNVNKMKKN
+138 NVTPGNKMN
-147 STINKNENFIKSDLT
+147 NDT
-162 TNSRNNTE
+162 NNT
-170 NNFGSIKNI
+170 NNKYSSIKHI
-179 NILTKKNTV
+179 NILTKKNKI
-188 DLYKKSLS
+188 DFYKKSLS
-196 SNISSGYLNKNSYN
+196 SNLSSDYINKNEN
-210 NSINKTSDVKNRYV
+210 MTSINKTSEKNLYG
-224 KKLSEL
+224 KKLSAL
-230 NSSTE
+230 NSTNE
-235 NKTEKLHTVYNK
+235 NNKNEKIHSIYNK
-247 KTTTRNNSPKSSAIN
+247 KTTTKNNSPRSSAIN

-333 QKSEDSS
+333 QKSEESS
-340 LFKIIHKTF
+340 LYKTIHKTF

-374 NIRELSLID
+374 NVRELSLID

-393 LSGLFNYLETN
+393 LAGLFNYLEAN

-440 KNNKTYGS
+440 KNNKIYGS

-474 ENQIRERQDKIE
+474 ETQIKERQDKIE

-517 STDNKNE
+517 ANDNKND
-524 KDDKCFSIKNKLDA
+524 KDDKYFIFKNKLDA

-547 FIPNYVR
+547 FIPNYVK
-554 FLKSYQNSKLN
+554 FLKSYQQSKLN
-565 NLNGDESSQINENSI
+565 PIEEDESSVIINNNNNNNSI
-580 SNNAGSNSFTTN
+580 TETDAFNTN
-592 IKQQS
+592 IKQS
-597 SINQDTNV
+597 TINQETNK
-605 INTSNT
+605 IL
-611 NDNKFIVNNNTN
+611 NDNSNANANANANDIKQ
-623 NIISNENNNLKFLS
+623 NINLKFLN
-637 EIISFFTQN
+637 EIISFFTQS
-646 EFTEM
+646 EFDEM
-651 FQRIDDLICN
+651 FRRIDDLICN

-668 QYLGQNSQAQ
+668 QYLAQQSQAG
-678 ENGIGDIPQ
+678 EEGMGPDMNLDGPQ
-687 KNLKKND
+687 KKNMKNND
-694 ITFSGFIAGMKNKK
+694 VTFSGFIAGMKNKK

-721 YGLLKKN
+721 FGLLKKN

-761 EIIKSEIGDPRMKL
+761 EILKSEIGDPRMKL

-789 KYFKTDDFIVT
+789 KYFKPDDFIVT

-837 NLINYLKSNITLL
+837 KLITYLRSNITLL

-876 SKPLINEISKNIPYI
+876 SKPLINDISKNISYI
-891 YGKNCCHPLLNK
+891 YGKNCCHPLLNR
-903 IHIYKGNNNEN
+903 IHVLKNNNEGN
-914 GDNYQQDNIVPN
+914 DNYIQDNIIPN

-959 MAQIGS
+959 LAQIGS
-965 FVPCAY
+965 YVPCSY
-971 FSFNCRKFLYSNFNI
+971 FNFNCRKFLYSNFNM
-986 NSITKDLSNN
+986 NSITKDLNNN
-996 QEYYNNKGNIKG
+996 QEYFNNKSNIKG

-1026 SKSLILLDEPFENT
+1026 TKALILLDEPFENT
-1040 HSQLMMEIVI
+1040 HSQLMLEIVI

-1058 NLSSSFAII
+1058 NLNSSFAII

-1077 SSFYFHSILGTM
+1077 SSFYFRSILGSM
-1089 KVELNND
+1089 KVELNNE

-1109 PQYSYEIKQGEKEME
+1109 PQYSYDIQQSEKEME
-1124 NYGINLSRMIGMKPQ
+1124 NYGINLSRMIGMKSD
-1139 IISYAEEIA
+1139 IISYAEELA
-1148 ENYRENSFDEFVK
+1148 ESYRENDFEELVK
-1161 TSIEMNVMKTFLV
+1161 TSTEMNVLKSFLI

-1193 EQIMISIKNLY
+1193 EQIMNSIKNLY
-1204 DFIDNAFK
+1204 NFTQNVFN

>member
-10 SKKGINS
+10 SKKAINTV
-17 ISSRGVGSSSGI
+17 SSRGIGSSSGI
-29 IKLSGNYNSLN
+29 IKLSGNYNNIN
-40 LETTIKK
+40 LESTIKK
-47 NLHSSNNNLNNNNSS
+47 NLFSSNNNNNSTSIKENNNQKFNTNNQLKP
-62 SIKDESNK
+62 IKN
-70 FTTKNQNLIK
+70 NNI
-80 YTKNNITT
+80 NNITT
-88 LPETNNNQNQIFNQ
+88 LPETNNNQNIF
-102 NNQNIF
+102 
-108 FNMNNTNS
+108 MNNKELNTIS

-123 DFYKIKDNSNQENKS
+123 DFYKVKDNSEQNDIIKKDEMKN
-138 PNVNKMKKN
+138 NVTPGNKMN
-147 STINKNENFIKSDLT
+147 NDTNNANNKYS
-162 TNSRNNTE
+162 
-170 NNFGSIKNI
+170 SIKHI
-179 NILTKKNTV
+179 NILTKKNKI
-188 DLYKKSLS
+188 DFYKKSLS
-196 SNISSGYLNKNSYN
+196 SNLSSDYINKNEN
-210 NSINKTSDVKNRYV
+210 MTSINKTSEKNLYG
-224 KKLSEL
+224 KKLSAL
-230 NSSTE
+230 NSTNE
-235 NKTEKLHTVYNK
+235 NNKNEKIHSIYNK
-247 KTTTRNNSPKSSAIN
+247 KTTTKNNSPRSSAIN

-333 QKSEDSS
+333 QKSEESS
-340 LFKIIHKTF
+340 LYKTIHKTF

-374 NIRELSLID
+374 NVRELSLID

-393 LSGLFNYLETN
+393 LAGLFNYLEAN

-440 KNNKTYGS
+440 KNNKIYGS

-474 ENQIRERQDKIE
+474 ETQIKERQDKIE

-517 STDNKNE
+517 ANDNKND
-524 KDDKCFSIKNKLDA
+524 KDDKYFIFKNKLDA

-547 FIPNYVR
+547 FIPNYVK
-554 FLKSYQNSKLN
+554 FLKSYQQSKLN
-565 NLNGDESSQINENSI
+565 PIEEDESSVIINNNNNNNSI
-580 SNNAGSNSFTTN
+580 TETDTLNTN
-592 IKQQS
+592 IKQS
-597 SINQDTNV
+597 TINQETNK
-605 INTSNT
+605 ILNDNSNANT
-611 NDNKFIVNNNTN
+611 NSNDIKQ
-623 NIISNENNNLKFLS
+623 NINLKFLN
-637 EIISFFTQN
+637 EIISFFTQS
-646 EFTEM
+646 EFDEM
-651 FQRIDDLICN
+651 FRRIDDLICN

-668 QYLGQNSQAQ
+668 QYLAQQSQVG
-678 ENGIGDIPQ
+678 EEGMGPDMNLDGPQ
-687 KNLKKND
+687 KKNMKNND
-694 ITFSGFIAGMKNKK
+694 VTFSGFIAGMKNKK

-721 YGLLKKN
+721 FGLLKKN

-761 EIIKSEIGDPRMKL
+761 KILKSEIGDPRMKL

-789 KYFKTDDFIVT
+789 KYFKPDDFIVT

-837 NLINYLKSNITLL
+837 KLITYLRSNITLL

-876 SKPLINEISKNIPYI
+876 SKPLINEISKNISYI
-891 YGKNCCHPLLNK
+891 YGKNCCHPLLNR
-903 IHIYKGNNNEN
+903 IHVLKNNNEGN
-914 GDNYQQDNIVPN
+914 DNYIQDNIIPN

-959 MAQIGS
+959 LAQIGS
-965 FVPCAY
+965 YVPCSY
-971 FSFNCRKFLYSNFNI
+971 FNFNCRKFLYSNFNM
-986 NSITKDLSNN
+986 NSITKDLNNN
-996 QEYYNNKGNIKG
+996 QEYSNNKSNIKG

-1026 SKSLILLDEPFENT
+1026 TKALILLDEPFENT
-1040 HSQLMMEIVI
+1040 HSQLMLEIVI

-1058 NLSSSFAII
+1058 NLNSSFAII

-1077 SSFYFHSILGTM
+1077 SSFYFRSILGSM
-1089 KVELNND
+1089 KVELNNE

-1109 PQYSYEIKQGEKEME
+1109 PQYSYDIQQSEKEME
-1124 NYGINLSRMIGMKPQ
+1124 NYGINLSRMIGMKSD
-1139 IISYAEEIA
+1139 IISYAEELA
-1148 ENYRENSFDEFVK
+1148 ESYRENDFEELVK
-1161 TSIEMNVMKTFLV
+1161 TSTEMNVLKSFLI

-1193 EQIMISIKNLY
+1193 EQIMNSIKNLY
-1204 DFIDNAFK
+1204 DFTQNVFN

>member
-10 SKKGINS
+10 SKKAINTV
-17 ISSRGVGSSSGI
+17 SSRGIGSSSGI
-29 IKLSGNYNSLN
+29 IKLSGNYNNIN
-40 LETTIKK
+40 LESTIKK
-47 NLHSSNNNLNNNNSS
+47 NLFSSNNNNNNST
-62 SIKDESNK
+62 SIKENNNQK
-70 FTTKNQNLIK
+70 FNTNNQLKSIKNNNI
-80 YTKNNITT
+80 NNITT
-88 LPETNNNQNQIFNQ
+88 LPETNNNQNIF
-102 NNQNIF
+102 
-108 FNMNNTNS
+108 MNNKELNTIS

-123 DFYKIKDNSNQENKS
+123 DFYKVKDNSEQNDIIKKDEMKN
-138 PNVNKMKKN
+138 NVTPGNKMN
-147 STINKNENFIKSDLT
+147 NDT
-162 TNSRNNTE
+162 NNT
-170 NNFGSIKNI
+170 NNKYSSIKHI
-179 NILTKKNTV
+179 NILTKKNKI
-188 DLYKKSLS
+188 DFYKKSLS
-196 SNISSGYLNKNSYN
+196 SNLSSDYINKNEN
-210 NSINKTSDVKNRYV
+210 MTSINKTSEKNLYG
-224 KKLSEL
+224 KKLSAL
-230 NSSTE
+230 NSTNE
-235 NKTEKLHTVYNK
+235 NNKNEKIHSIYNK
-247 KTTTRNNSPKSSAIN
+247 KTTTKNNSPRSSAIN

-333 QKSEDSS
+333 QKSEESS
-340 LFKIIHKTF
+340 LYKTIHKTF

-374 NIRELSLID
+374 NVRELSLID

-393 LSGLFNYLETN
+393 LAGLFNYLEAN

-440 KNNKTYGS
+440 KNNKIYGS

-474 ENQIRERQDKIE
+474 ETQIKERQDKIE

-517 STDNKNE
+517 ANDNKND
-524 KDDKCFSIKNKLDA
+524 KDDKYFIFKNKLDA

-547 FIPNYVR
+547 FIPNYVK
-554 FLKSYQNSKLN
+554 FLKSYQQSKLN
-565 NLNGDESSQINENSI
+565 PIEEDESSVIINNNNNNNSI
-580 SNNAGSNSFTTN
+580 TETDAFNTN
-592 IKQQS
+592 IKQS
-597 SINQDTNV
+597 TINQETNK
-605 INTSNT
+605 IL
-611 NDNKFIVNNNTN
+611 NDNSNANANANDIKQ
-623 NIISNENNNLKFLS
+623 NINLKFLN
-637 EIISFFTQN
+637 EIISFFTQS
-646 EFTEM
+646 EFDEM
-651 FQRIDDLICN
+651 FRRIDDLICN

-668 QYLGQNSQAQ
+668 QYLAQQSQAG
-678 ENGIGDIPQ
+678 EEGTGPDMNLDGPQ
-687 KNLKKND
+687 KKNMKNND
-694 ITFSGFIAGMKNKK
+694 VTFSGFIAGMKNKK

-721 YGLLKKN
+721 FGLLKKN

-761 EIIKSEIGDPRMKL
+761 EILKSEIGDPRMKL

-789 KYFKTDDFIVT
+789 KYFKPDDFIVT

-837 NLINYLKSNITLL
+837 KLITYLRSNITLL

-876 SKPLINEISKNIPYI
+876 SKPLINEISKNISYI
-891 YGKNCCHPLLNK
+891 YGKNCCHPLLNR
-903 IHIYKGNNNEN
+903 IHVLKNNNEGN
-914 GDNYQQDNIVPN
+914 DNYIQDNIIPN

-959 MAQIGS
+959 LAQIGS
-965 FVPCAY
+965 YVPCSY
-971 FSFNCRKFLYSNFNI
+971 FNFNCRKFLYSNFNM
-986 NSITKDLSNN
+986 NSITKDLNNN
-996 QEYYNNKGNIKG
+996 QEYFNNKSNIKG

-1026 SKSLILLDEPFENT
+1026 TKALILLDEPFENT
-1040 HSQLMMEIVI
+1040 HSQLMLEIVI

-1058 NLSSSFAII
+1058 NLNSSFAII

-1077 SSFYFHSILGTM
+1077 SSFYFRSILGSM
-1089 KVELNND
+1089 KVELNNE

-1109 PQYSYEIKQGEKEME
+1109 PQYSYDIQQSEKEME
-1124 NYGINLSRMIGMKPQ
+1124 NYGINLSRMIGMKSD
-1139 IISYAEEIA
+1139 IISYAEELA
-1148 ENYRENSFDEFVK
+1148 ESYRENDFEELVK
-1161 TSIEMNVMKTFLV
+1161 TSTEMNVLKSFLI

-1193 EQIMISIKNLY
+1193 EQIMNSIKNLY
-1204 DFIDNAFK
+1204 NFTQNVFN

>member
-10 SKKGINS
+10 SKKAINTV
-17 ISSRGVGSSSGI
+17 SSRGIGSSSGI
-29 IKLSGNYNSLN
+29 IKLSGNYNNIN
-40 LETTIKK
+40 LESTIKK
-47 NLHSSNNNLNNNNSS
+47 NLFSSNNNNNSTSIKENNNQKFNTNNQLKP
-62 SIKDESNK
+62 IKN
-70 FTTKNQNLIK
+70 NNI
-80 YTKNNITT
+80 NNITT
-88 LPETNNNQNQIFNQ
+88 LPETNNNQNIF
-102 NNQNIF
+102 
-108 FNMNNTNS
+108 MNNKELNTIS

-123 DFYKIKDNSNQENKS
+123 DFYKVKDNSEQNDIIKKDEMKN
-138 PNVNKMKKN
+138 NVTPGNKMN
-147 STINKNENFIKSDLT
+147 NDT
-162 TNSRNNTE
+162 NNT
-170 NNFGSIKNI
+170 NNKYSSIKHI
-179 NILTKKNTV
+179 NILTKKNKI
-188 DLYKKSLS
+188 DFYKKSLS
-196 SNISSGYLNKNSYN
+196 SNLSSDYINKNEN
-210 NSINKTSDVKNRYV
+210 MTSINKTSEKNLYG
-224 KKLSEL
+224 KKLSAL
-230 NSSTE
+230 NSTNE
-235 NKTEKLHTVYNK
+235 NNKNEKIHSIYNK
-247 KTTTRNNSPKSSAIN
+247 KTTTKNNSPRSSAIN

-333 QKSEDSS
+333 QKSEESS
-340 LFKIIHKTF
+340 LYKTIHKTF

-374 NIRELSLID
+374 NVRELSLID

-393 LSGLFNYLETN
+393 LAGLFNYLEAN

-440 KNNKTYGS
+440 KNNKIYGS

-474 ENQIRERQDKIE
+474 ETQIKERQDKIE

-517 STDNKNE
+517 ANDNKND
-524 KDDKCFSIKNKLDA
+524 KDDKYFIFKNKLDA

-547 FIPNYVR
+547 FIPNYVK
-554 FLKSYQNSKLN
+554 FLKSYQQSKLN
-565 NLNGDESSQINENSI
+565 PIEEDESSVIINNNNNNNSI
-580 SNNAGSNSFTTN
+580 TETDAFNTN
-592 IKQQS
+592 IKQS
-597 SINQDTNV
+597 TINQETNK
-605 INTSNT
+605 IL
-611 NDNKFIVNNNTN
+611 NDNSNANANANDIKQ
-623 NIISNENNNLKFLS
+623 NINLKFLN
-637 EIISFFTQN
+637 EIISFFTQS
-646 EFTEM
+646 EFDEM
-651 FQRIDDLICN
+651 FRRIDDLICN

-668 QYLGQNSQAQ
+668 QYLAQQSQAG
-678 ENGIGDIPQ
+678 EEGMGPDMNLDGPQ
-687 KNLKKND
+687 KKNMKNND
-694 ITFSGFIAGMKNKK
+694 VTFSGFIAGMKNKK

-721 YGLLKKN
+721 FGLLKKN

-761 EIIKSEIGDPRMKL
+761 EILKSEIGDPRMKL

-789 KYFKTDDFIVT
+789 KYFKPDDFIVT

-837 NLINYLKSNITLL
+837 KLITYLRSNITLL

-876 SKPLINEISKNIPYI
+876 SKPLINEISKNISYI
-891 YGKNCCHPLLNK
+891 YGKNCCHPLLNR
-903 IHIYKGNNNEN
+903 IHVLKNNNEGN
-914 GDNYQQDNIVPN
+914 DNYIQDNIIPN

-959 MAQIGS
+959 LAQIGS
-965 FVPCAY
+965 YVPCSY
-971 FSFNCRKFLYSNFNI
+971 FNFNCRKFLYSNFNM
-986 NSITKDLSNN
+986 NSITKDLNNN
-996 QEYYNNKGNIKG
+996 QEYFNNKSNIKG

-1026 SKSLILLDEPFENT
+1026 TKALILLDEPFENT
-1040 HSQLMMEIVI
+1040 HSQLMLEIVI

-1058 NLSSSFAII
+1058 NLNSSFAII

-1077 SSFYFHSILGTM
+1077 SSFYFRSILGSM
-1089 KVELNND
+1089 KVELNNE

-1109 PQYSYEIKQGEKEME
+1109 PQYSYDIQQSEKEME
-1124 NYGINLSRMIGMKPQ
+1124 NYGINLSRMIGMKSD
-1139 IISYAEEIA
+1139 IISYAEELA
-1148 ENYRENSFDEFVK
+1148 ESYRENDFEELVK
-1161 TSIEMNVMKTFLV
+1161 TSTEMNVLKSFLI

-1193 EQIMISIKNLY
+1193 EQIMNSIKNLY
-1204 DFIDNAFK
+1204 DFTQNVFN

>member
-10 SKKGINS
+10 SKKAINTV
-17 ISSRGVGSSSGI
+17 SSRGIGSSSGI
-29 IKLSGNYNSLN
+29 IKLSGNYNNIN
-40 LETTIKK
+40 LESTIKK
-47 NLHSSNNNLNNNNSS
+47 NLFSSNNNNNSTSIKENNNQKFNTNNQLKP
-62 SIKDESNK
+62 IKN
-70 FTTKNQNLIK
+70 NNI
-80 YTKNNITT
+80 NNITT
-88 LPETNNNQNQIFNQ
+88 LPETNNNQNIF
-102 NNQNIF
+102 
-108 FNMNNTNS
+108 MNNKELNTIS

-123 DFYKIKDNSNQENKS
+123 DFYKVKDNSEQNDIIKKNEMKNNAT
-138 PNVNKMKKN
+138 PGNKMN
-147 STINKNENFIKSDLT
+147 NDT
-162 TNSRNNTE
+162 NNT
-170 NNFGSIKNI
+170 NNKYSSIKHI
-179 NILTKKNTV
+179 NILTKKNKI
-188 DLYKKSLS
+188 DFYKKSVSSNLS
-196 SNISSGYLNKNSYN
+196 SDYINKNEN
-210 NSINKTSDVKNRYV
+210 MTSINKTSEKNLYG
-224 KKLSEL
+224 KKLSAL
-230 NSSTE
+230 NSTNE
-235 NKTEKLHTVYNK
+235 NNKNEKIHSIYNK
-247 KTTTRNNSPKSSAIN
+247 KTTTKNNSPRSSAIN

-333 QKSEDSS
+333 QKSEESS
-340 LFKIIHKTF
+340 LYKTIHKTF

-374 NIRELSLID
+374 NVRELSLID

-393 LSGLFNYLETN
+393 LAGLFNYLEAN

-440 KNNKTYGS
+440 KNNKIYGS

-474 ENQIRERQDKIE
+474 ETQIKERQDKIE

-517 STDNKNE
+517 ANDNKND
-524 KDDKCFSIKNKLDA
+524 KDDKYFIFKNKLDA

-547 FIPNYVR
+547 FIPNYVK
-554 FLKSYQNSKLN
+554 FLKSYQQSKLN
-565 NLNGDESSQINENSI
+565 PIEEDESSVIINNNNNNNSI
-580 SNNAGSNSFTTN
+580 TETDAFNTN
-592 IKQQS
+592 IKQS
-597 SINQDTNV
+597 TINQETNK
-605 INTSNT
+605 IL
-611 NDNKFIVNNNTN
+611 NDNSNANANANDIKQ
-623 NIISNENNNLKFLS
+623 NINLKFLN
-637 EIISFFTQN
+637 EIISFFTQS
-646 EFTEM
+646 EFDEM
-651 FQRIDDLICN
+651 FRRIDDLICN

-668 QYLGQNSQAQ
+668 QYLAQQSQAG
-678 ENGIGDIPQ
+678 EEGMGPDMNLDGPQ
-687 KNLKKND
+687 KKNMKNND
-694 ITFSGFIAGMKNKK
+694 VTFSGFIAGMKNKK

-721 YGLLKKN
+721 FGLLKKN

-761 EIIKSEIGDPRMKL
+761 EILKSEIGDPRMKL

-789 KYFKTDDFIVT
+789 KYFKPDDFIVT

-837 NLINYLKSNITLL
+837 KLITYLRSNITLL

-876 SKPLINEISKNIPYI
+876 SKPLINDISKNISYI
-891 YGKNCCHPLLNK
+891 YGKNCCHPLLNR
-903 IHIYKGNNNEN
+903 IHVLKNNNEGN
-914 GDNYQQDNIVPN
+914 DNYIQDNIIPN

-959 MAQIGS
+959 LAQIGS
-965 FVPCAY
+965 YVPCSY
-971 FSFNCRKFLYSNFNI
+971 FNFNCRKFLYSNFNM
-986 NSITKDLSNN
+986 NSITKDLNNN
-996 QEYYNNKGNIKG
+996 QEYFNNKSNIKG

-1026 SKSLILLDEPFENT
+1026 TKALILLDEPFENT
-1040 HSQLMMEIVI
+1040 HSQLMLEIVI

-1058 NLSSSFAII
+1058 NLNSSFAII

-1077 SSFYFHSILGTM
+1077 SSFYFRSILGSM
-1089 KVELNND
+1089 KVELNNE

-1109 PQYSYEIKQGEKEME
+1109 PQYSYDIQQSEKEME
-1124 NYGINLSRMIGMKPQ
+1124 NYGINLSRMIGMKSD
-1139 IISYAEEIA
+1139 IISYAEELA
-1148 ENYRENSFDEFVK
+1148 ESYRENDFEELVK
-1161 TSIEMNVMKTFLV
+1161 TSTEMNVLKSFLI

-1193 EQIMISIKNLY
+1193 EQIMNSIKILY
-1204 DFIDNAFK
+1204 NFIQNVFN

>member
-10 SKKGINS
+10 SKKAINTV
-17 ISSRGVGSSSGI
+17 SSRGIGSSSGI
-29 IKLSGNYNSLN
+29 IKLSGNYNNIN
-40 LETTIKK
+40 LESTIKK
-47 NLHSSNNNLNNNNSS
+47 NLFSSNNNNNSTSIKENNNQKFNTNNQLKP
-62 SIKDESNK
+62 IKN
-70 FTTKNQNLIK
+70 NNI
-80 YTKNNITT
+80 NNITT
-88 LPETNNNQNQIFNQ
+88 LPETNNNQNIF
-102 NNQNIF
+102 
-108 FNMNNTNS
+108 MNNKELNTIS

-123 DFYKIKDNSNQENKS
+123 DFYKVKDNSEQNDIIKKDEMKN
-138 PNVNKMKKN
+138 NVTPGNKMN
-147 STINKNENFIKSDLT
+147 NDT
-162 TNSRNNTE
+162 NNT
-170 NNFGSIKNI
+170 NNKYSSIKHI
-179 NILTKKNTV
+179 NILTKKNKI
-188 DLYKKSLS
+188 DFYKKSVSSNLS
-196 SNISSGYLNKNSYN
+196 SDYINKNEN
-210 NSINKTSDVKNRYV
+210 MTSINKTSEKNLYG
-224 KKLSEL
+224 KKLSAL
-230 NSSTE
+230 NSTNE
-235 NKTEKLHTVYNK
+235 NNKNEKIHSIYNK
-247 KTTTRNNSPKSSAIN
+247 KTTTKNNSPRSSAIN

-333 QKSEDSS
+333 QKSEESS
-340 LFKIIHKTF
+340 LYKTIHKTF

-374 NIRELSLID
+374 NVRELSLID

-393 LSGLFNYLETN
+393 LAGLFNYLEAN

-440 KNNKTYGS
+440 KNNKIYGS

-474 ENQIRERQDKIE
+474 ETQIKERQDKIE

-517 STDNKNE
+517 ANDNKND
-524 KDDKCFSIKNKLDA
+524 KDDKYFIFKNKLDA

-547 FIPNYVR
+547 FIPNYVK
-554 FLKSYQNSKLN
+554 FLKSYQQSKLN
-565 NLNGDESSQINENSI
+565 PIEEDESSVIINNNNNNNSI
-580 SNNAGSNSFTTN
+580 TETDAFNTN
-592 IKQQS
+592 IKQS
-597 SINQDTNV
+597 TINQETNK
-605 INTSNT
+605 ILNDNSNANT
-611 NDNKFIVNNNTN
+611 NSNDIKQ
-623 NIISNENNNLKFLS
+623 NINLKFLN
-637 EIISFFTQN
+637 EIISFFTQS
-646 EFTEM
+646 EFDEM
-651 FQRIDDLICN
+651 FRRIDDLICN

-668 QYLGQNSQAQ
+668 QYLAQQSQAG
-678 ENGIGDIPQ
+678 EEGMGPDMNLDGPQ
-687 KNLKKND
+687 KKNMKNND
-694 ITFSGFIAGMKNKK
+694 VTFSGFIAGMKNKK

-721 YGLLKKN
+721 FGLLKKN

-761 EIIKSEIGDPRMKL
+761 EILKSEIGDPRMRL

-789 KYFKTDDFIVT
+789 KYFKPDDFIVT

-837 NLINYLKSNITLL
+837 KLITYLRSNITLL

-876 SKPLINEISKNIPYI
+876 SKPLINDISKNISYI
-891 YGKNCCHPLLNK
+891 YGKNCCHPLLNR
-903 IHIYKGNNNEN
+903 IHVLKNNNEGN
-914 GDNYQQDNIVPN
+914 DNYIQDNIIPN

-959 MAQIGS
+959 LAQIGS
-965 FVPCAY
+965 YVPCSY
-971 FSFNCRKFLYSNFNI
+971 FNFNCRKFLYSNFNM
-986 NSITKDLSNN
+986 NSITKDLNNN
-996 QEYYNNKGNIKG
+996 QEYFNNKSNIKG

-1026 SKSLILLDEPFENT
+1026 TKALILLDEPFENT
-1040 HSQLMMEIVI
+1040 HSQLMLEIVI

-1058 NLSSSFAII
+1058 NLNSSFAII

-1077 SSFYFHSILGTM
+1077 SSFYFRSILGSM
-1089 KVELNND
+1089 KVELNNE

-1109 PQYSYEIKQGEKEME
+1109 PQYSYDIQQSEKEME
-1124 NYGINLSRMIGMKPQ
+1124 NYGINLSRMIGMKSD
-1139 IISYAEEIA
+1139 IISYAEELA
-1148 ENYRENSFDEFVK
+1148 ESYRENDFEEFVK
-1161 TSIEMNVMKTFLV
+1161 TSTEMNVLKSFLI

-1193 EQIMISIKNLY
+1193 EQIMNSIKNLY
-1204 DFIDNAFK
+1204 NFTQNVFN

>member
-10 SKKGINS
+10 SKKAINTV
-17 ISSRGVGSSSGI
+17 SSRGIGSSSGI
-29 IKLSGNYNSLN
+29 IKLSGNYNNIN
-40 LETTIKK
+40 LESTIKK
-47 NLHSSNNNLNNNNSS
+47 NLFSSNNNNNSTSIKENNNQKFNTNNQLKP
-62 SIKDESNK
+62 IKN
-70 FTTKNQNLIK
+70 NNI
-80 YTKNNITT
+80 NNITT
-88 LPETNNNQNQIFNQ
+88 LPETNNNQNIF
-102 NNQNIF
+102 
-108 FNMNNTNS
+108 MNNKELNTIS

-123 DFYKIKDNSNQENKS
+123 DFYKVKDNTEQNDIIKKDEMKN
-138 PNVNKMKKN
+138 NVTPGNKMN
-147 STINKNENFIKSDLT
+147 NDT
-162 TNSRNNTE
+162 NNT
-170 NNFGSIKNI
+170 NNKYSSIKHI
-179 NILTKKNTV
+179 NILTKKNKI
-188 DLYKKSLS
+188 DFYKKSLS
-196 SNISSGYLNKNSYN
+196 SNLSSDYINKNEN
-210 NSINKTSDVKNRYV
+210 MTSINKTSEKNLYG
-224 KKLSEL
+224 KKLSAL
-230 NSSTE
+230 NSTNE
-235 NKTEKLHTVYNK
+235 NNKNEKIHSIYNK
-247 KTTTRNNSPKSSAIN
+247 KTTTKNNSPRSSAIN

-333 QKSEDSS
+333 QKSEESS
-340 LFKIIHKTF
+340 LYKTIHKTF

-374 NIRELSLID
+374 NVRELSLID

-393 LSGLFNYLETN
+393 LAGLFNYLEAN

-440 KNNKTYGS
+440 KNNKIYGS

-474 ENQIRERQDKIE
+474 ETQIKERQDKIE

-517 STDNKNE
+517 ANDNKND
-524 KDDKCFSIKNKLDA
+524 KDDKYFIFKNKLDA

-547 FIPNYVR
+547 FIPNYVK
-554 FLKSYQNSKLN
+554 FLKSYQQSKLN
-565 NLNGDESSQINENSI
+565 PIEEDESSVIINNNNNNNSI
-580 SNNAGSNSFTTN
+580 TETDAFNTN
-592 IKQQS
+592 IKQS
-597 SINQDTNV
+597 TINQETNK
-605 INTSNT
+605 IL
-611 NDNKFIVNNNTN
+611 NDNSNANANANDIKQ
-623 NIISNENNNLKFLS
+623 NINLKFLN
-637 EIISFFTQN
+637 EIISFFTQS
-646 EFTEM
+646 EFDEM
-651 FQRIDDLICN
+651 FRRIDDLICN

-668 QYLGQNSQAQ
+668 QYLAQQSQAG
-678 ENGIGDIPQ
+678 EEGMGPDMNLDGPQ
-687 KNLKKND
+687 KKNMKNND
-694 ITFSGFIAGMKNKK
+694 VTFSGFIAGMKNKK

-721 YGLLKKN
+721 FGLLKKN

-761 EIIKSEIGDPRMKL
+761 EILKSEIGDPRMKL

-789 KYFKTDDFIVT
+789 KYFKPDDFIVT

-837 NLINYLKSNITLL
+837 KLITYLRSNITLL

-876 SKPLINEISKNIPYI
+876 SKPLINEISKNISYI
-891 YGKNCCHPLLNK
+891 YGKNCCHPLLNR
-903 IHIYKGNNNEN
+903 IHVIKNNNEGN
-914 GDNYQQDNIVPN
+914 DNYIQDNIIPN

-959 MAQIGS
+959 LAQIGS
-965 FVPCAY
+965 YVPCSY
-971 FSFNCRKFLYSNFNI
+971 FNFNCRKFLYSNFNM
-986 NSITKDLSNN
+986 NSITKDLNNN
-996 QEYYNNKGNIKG
+996 QEYFNNKSNIKG

-1026 SKSLILLDEPFENT
+1026 TKALILLDEPFENT
-1040 HSQLMMEIVI
+1040 HSQLMLEIII

-1058 NLSSSFAII
+1058 NLNSSFAII

-1077 SSFYFHSILGTM
+1077 SSFYFRSILGSM
-1089 KVELNND
+1089 KVELNNE

-1109 PQYSYEIKQGEKEME
+1109 PQYSYDIQQSEKEME
-1124 NYGINLSRMIGMKPQ
+1124 NYGINLSRMIGMKSD
-1139 IISYAEEIA
+1139 IISYAEELA
-1148 ENYRENSFDEFVK
+1148 ESYRENDFEELVK
-1161 TSIEMNVMKTFLV
+1161 TSTEMNVLKSFLI

-1193 EQIMISIKNLY
+1193 EQIMNSIKNLY
-1204 DFIDNAFK
+1204 NFTQNVFN

>member
-10 SKKGINS
+10 SKKAINTV
-17 ISSRGVGSSSGI
+17 SSRGIGSSSGI
-29 IKLSGNYNSLN
+29 IKLSGNYNNIN
-40 LETTIKK
+40 LESTIKK
-47 NLHSSNNNLNNNNSS
+47 NLFSSNNNNNSTSIKENNNQKFNTNNQ
-62 SIKDESNK
+62 IKPIKSN
-70 FTTKNQNLIK
+70 NI
-80 YTKNNITT
+80 NNITT
-88 LPETNNNQNQIFNQ
+88 LPETNNNQNIF
-102 NNQNIF
+102 
-108 FNMNNTNS
+108 MNNKELNTIS

-123 DFYKIKDNSNQENKS
+123 DFYKVKDNSEQNDIIKKDEMKN
-138 PNVNKMKKN
+138 NVTPGNKMN
-147 STINKNENFIKSDLT
+147 NDT
-162 TNSRNNTE
+162 NNT
-170 NNFGSIKNI
+170 NNKYSSIKHI
-179 NILTKKNTV
+179 NILTKKNKI
-188 DLYKKSLS
+188 DFYKKSLS
-196 SNISSGYLNKNSYN
+196 SNLSSDYINKNEN
-210 NSINKTSDVKNRYV
+210 MTSINKTSEKNLYG
-224 KKLSEL
+224 KKLSAL
-230 NSSTE
+230 NSTNE
-235 NKTEKLHTVYNK
+235 NNKNEKIHSIYNK
-247 KTTTRNNSPKSSAIN
+247 KTTTKNNSPRSSAIN

-333 QKSEDSS
+333 QKSEESS
-340 LFKIIHKTF
+340 LYKTIHKTF

-374 NIRELSLID
+374 NVRELSLID

-393 LSGLFNYLETN
+393 LAGLFNYLEAN

-440 KNNKTYGS
+440 KNNKIYGS

-474 ENQIRERQDKIE
+474 ETQIKERQDKIE

-517 STDNKNE
+517 ANDNKND
-524 KDDKCFSIKNKLDA
+524 KDDKYFIFKNKLDA

-547 FIPNYVR
+547 FIPNYVK
-554 FLKSYQNSKLN
+554 FLKSYQQSKLN
-565 NLNGDESSQINENSI
+565 PIEEDESSIIINNNNNNNSI
-580 SNNAGSNSFTTN
+580 TETDAFNTN
-592 IKQQS
+592 IKQS
-597 SINQDTNV
+597 TINQETNK
-605 INTSNT
+605 IL
-611 NDNKFIVNNNTN
+611 NDNSNANANANANDIKQ
-623 NIISNENNNLKFLS
+623 NINLKFLN
-637 EIISFFTQN
+637 EIISFFTQS
-646 EFTEM
+646 EFDEM
-651 FQRIDDLICN
+651 FRRIDDLICN

-668 QYLGQNSQAQ
+668 QYLAQQSQAG
-678 ENGIGDIPQ
+678 EEGMGPDMNLDGPQ
-687 KNLKKND
+687 KKNMKNND
-694 ITFSGFIAGMKNKK
+694 VTFSGFIAGMKNKK

-721 YGLLKKN
+721 FGLLKKN

-761 EIIKSEIGDPRMKL
+761 KILKSEIGDPRMRL

-789 KYFKTDDFIVT
+789 KYFKPDDFIVT

-837 NLINYLKSNITLL
+837 KLITYLRSNITLL

-876 SKPLINEISKNIPYI
+876 SKPLINDISKNISYI
-891 YGKNCCHPLLNK
+891 YGKNCCHPLLNR
-903 IHIYKGNNNEN
+903 IHVLKNNNEGN
-914 GDNYQQDNIVPN
+914 DNYIQDNIIPN

-959 MAQIGS
+959 LAQIGS
-965 FVPCAY
+965 YVPCSY
-971 FSFNCRKFLYSNFNI
+971 FNFNCRKFLYSNFNM
-986 NSITKDLSNN
+986 NSITKDLNNN
-996 QEYYNNKGNIKG
+996 QEYFNNKSNIKG

-1026 SKSLILLDEPFENT
+1026 TKALILLDEPFENT
-1040 HSQLMMEIVI
+1040 HSQLMLEIVI

-1058 NLSSSFAII
+1058 NLNSSFAII

-1077 SSFYFHSILGTM
+1077 SSFYFRSILGSM
-1089 KVELNND
+1089 KVELNNE

-1109 PQYSYEIKQGEKEME
+1109 PQYSYDIQQSEKEME
-1124 NYGINLSRMIGMKPQ
+1124 NYGINLSRMIGMKSD
-1139 IISYAEEIA
+1139 IISYAEELA
-1148 ENYRENSFDEFVK
+1148 ESYRENDFEEFVK
-1161 TSIEMNVMKTFLV
+1161 TSTEMNVLKSFLI

-1193 EQIMISIKNLY
+1193 EQIMNSIKNLY
-1204 DFIDNAFK
+1204 NFTQNVFN

>member
-10 SKKGINS
+10 SKKAINTV
-17 ISSRGVGSSSGI
+17 SSRGIGSSSGI
-29 IKLSGNYNSLN
+29 IKLSGNYNNIN
-40 LETTIKK
+40 LESTIKK
-47 NLHSSNNNLNNNNSS
+47 NLFSSNNNNNSTSIKENNNQKFNTNNQLKP
-62 SIKDESNK
+62 IKN
-70 FTTKNQNLIK
+70 NNI
-80 YTKNNITT
+80 NNITT
-88 LPETNNNQNQIFNQ
+88 LPETNNNQNIF
-102 NNQNIF
+102 
-108 FNMNNTNS
+108 MNNKELNTIS

-123 DFYKIKDNSNQENKS
+123 DFYKVKDNSEQNDIIKKDEMKN
-138 PNVNKMKKN
+138 NVTPGNKMN
-147 STINKNENFIKSDLT
+147 NDT
-162 TNSRNNTE
+162 NNT
-170 NNFGSIKNI
+170 NNKYSSIKHI
-179 NILTKKNTV
+179 NILTKKNKI
-188 DLYKKSLS
+188 DFYKKSLS
-196 SNISSGYLNKNSYN
+196 SNLSSDYINKNEN
-210 NSINKTSDVKNRYV
+210 MTSINKTSEKNLYG
-224 KKLSEL
+224 KKLSAL
-230 NSSTE
+230 NSTNE
-235 NKTEKLHTVYNK
+235 NNKNEKIHSIYNK
-247 KTTTRNNSPKSSAIN
+247 KTTTKNNSPRSSAIN

-333 QKSEDSS
+333 QKSEESS
-340 LFKIIHKTF
+340 LYKTIHKTF

-374 NIRELSLID
+374 NVRELSLID

-393 LSGLFNYLETN
+393 LAGLFNYLEAN

-440 KNNKTYGS
+440 KNNKIYGS

-474 ENQIRERQDKIE
+474 ETQIKERQDKIE

-517 STDNKNE
+517 ANDNKND
-524 KDDKCFSIKNKLDA
+524 KDDKYFIFKNKLDA

-547 FIPNYVR
+547 FIPNYVK
-554 FLKSYQNSKLN
+554 FLKSYQQSKLN
-565 NLNGDESSQINENSI
+565 PIEEDESSVINNNNNNNNSI
-580 SNNAGSNSFTTN
+580 TETDAFNTN
-592 IKQQS
+592 IKQS
-597 SINQDTNV
+597 TINQETNKILNDN
-605 INTSNT
+605 INTNT
-611 NDNKFIVNNNTN
+611 NSNDIKQNT
-623 NIISNENNNLKFLS
+623 NLKFLN
-637 EIISFFTQN
+637 EIISFFTQS
-646 EFTEM
+646 EFDEM
-651 FQRIDDLICN
+651 FRRIDDLICN

-668 QYLGQNSQAQ
+668 QYLAQQSQAG
-678 ENGIGDIPQ
+678 EEGMGPDMNLDGPQ
-687 KNLKKND
+687 KKNMKNND
-694 ITFSGFIAGMKNKK
+694 VTFSGFIAGMKNKK

-721 YGLLKKN
+721 FGLLKKN

-761 EIIKSEIGDPRMKL
+761 EILKSEIGDPRMKL

-789 KYFKTDDFIVT
+789 KYFKPDDFIVT

-837 NLINYLKSNITLL
+837 KLITYLRSNITLL

-876 SKPLINEISKNIPYI
+876 S
-891 YGKNCCHPLLNK
+891 
-903 IHIYKGNNNEN
+903 
-914 GDNYQQDNIVPN
+914 
-926 DYFFINQFNILLLKG
+926 
-941 PNASGKT
+941 
-948 TYMKQLALLII
+948 
-959 MAQIGS
+959 
-965 FVPCAY
+965 
-971 FSFNCRKFLYSNFNI
+971 
-986 NSITKDLSNN
+986 
-996 QEYYNNKGNIKG
+996 
-1008 SFIKQITEIHGII
+1008 
-1021 NNKNY
+1021 
-1026 SKSLILLDEPFENT
+1026 
-1040 HSQLMMEIVI
+1040 
-1050 SLLDLFSK
+1050 
-1058 NLSSSFAII
+1058 
-1067 SSHND
+1067 
-1072 LVNRL
+1072 
-1077 SSFYFHSILGTM
+1077 
-1089 KVELNND
+1089 
-1096 KNDFEFLYKFKFT
+1096 
-1109 PQYSYEIKQGEKEME
+1109 
-1124 NYGINLSRMIGMKPQ
+1124 
-1139 IISYAEEIA
+1139 
-1148 ENYRENSFDEFVK
+1148 
-1161 TSIEMNVMKTFLV
+1161 
-1174 KLYKNLF
+1174 
-1181 EIIGEKKNYTIK
+1181 
-1193 EQIMISIKNLY
+1193 
-1204 DFIDNAFK
+1204 

>member
-10 SKKGINS
+10 SKKAINTV
-17 ISSRGVGSSSGI
+17 SSRGIGSSSGI
-29 IKLSGNYNSLN
+29 IKLSGNYNNIN
-40 LETTIKK
+40 LESTIKK
-47 NLHSSNNNLNNNNSS
+47 NLFSSNNNNNSTSIKENNNQKFNTNNQLKP
-62 SIKDESNK
+62 IKN
-70 FTTKNQNLIK
+70 NNI
-80 YTKNNITT
+80 NNITT
-88 LPETNNNQNQIFNQ
+88 LPETNNNQNIF
-102 NNQNIF
+102 
-108 FNMNNTNS
+108 MNNKELNTIS

-123 DFYKIKDNSNQENKS
+123 DFYKVKDNSEQNDIIKKDEMKN
-138 PNVNKMKKN
+138 NVTPGNKMN
-147 STINKNENFIKSDLT
+147 NDT
-162 TNSRNNTE
+162 NNT
-170 NNFGSIKNI
+170 NNKYSSIKHI
-179 NILTKKNTV
+179 NILTKKNKI
-188 DLYKKSLS
+188 DFYKKSLS
-196 SNISSGYLNKNSYN
+196 SNLSSDYINKNEN
-210 NSINKTSDVKNRYV
+210 MTSINKTSEKNLYG
-224 KKLSEL
+224 KKLSAL
-230 NSSTE
+230 NSTNE
-235 NKTEKLHTVYNK
+235 NNKNEKIHSIYNK
-247 KTTTRNNSPKSSAIN
+247 KTTTKNNSPRSSAIN

-333 QKSEDSS
+333 QKSEESS
-340 LFKIIHKTF
+340 LYKTIHKTF

-374 NIRELSLID
+374 NVRELSLID

-393 LSGLFNYLETN
+393 LAGLFNYLEAN

-440 KNNKTYGS
+440 KNNKIYGS

-474 ENQIRERQDKIE
+474 ETQIKERQDKIE

-517 STDNKNE
+517 ANDNKND
-524 KDDKCFSIKNKLDA
+524 KDDKYFIFKNKLDA

-547 FIPNYVR
+547 FIPNYVK
-554 FLKSYQNSKLN
+554 FLKSYQQSKLN
-565 NLNGDESSQINENSI
+565 PIEEDESSVINNNNNNNNSI
-580 SNNAGSNSFTTN
+580 TETDAFNTN
-592 IKQQS
+592 IKQS
-597 SINQDTNV
+597 TINQETNK
-605 INTSNT
+605 IL
-611 NDNKFIVNNNTN
+611 NDNSNANANANDIKQ
-623 NIISNENNNLKFLS
+623 NINLKFLN
-637 EIISFFTQN
+637 EIISFFTQS
-646 EFTEM
+646 EFDEM
-651 FQRIDDLICN
+651 FRRIDDLICN

-668 QYLGQNSQAQ
+668 QYLAQQSQAG
-678 ENGIGDIPQ
+678 EEGMGPDMNLDGPQ
-687 KNLKKND
+687 KKNMKNND
-694 ITFSGFIAGMKNKK
+694 VTFSGFIAGMKNKK

-721 YGLLKKN
+721 FGLLKKN

-761 EIIKSEIGDPRMKL
+761 KILKSEIGDPRMRL

-789 KYFKTDDFIVT
+789 KYFKPDDFIVT

-837 NLINYLKSNITLL
+837 KLITYLRSNITLL

-876 SKPLINEISKNIPYI
+876 SKPLINDISKNISYI
-891 YGKNCCHPLLNK
+891 YGKNCCHPLLNR
-903 IHIYKGNNNEN
+903 IHVLKNNNEGN
-914 GDNYQQDNIVPN
+914 DNYIQDNIIPN

-959 MAQIGS
+959 LAQIGS
-965 FVPCAY
+965 YVPCSY
-971 FSFNCRKFLYSNFNI
+971 FNFNCRKFLYSNFNM
-986 NSITKDLSNN
+986 NSITKDLNNN
-996 QEYYNNKGNIKG
+996 QEYFNNKSNIKG

-1026 SKSLILLDEPFENT
+1026 TKALILLDEPFENT
-1040 HSQLMMEIVI
+1040 HSQLMLEIVI

-1058 NLSSSFAII
+1058 NLNSSFAII

-1077 SSFYFHSILGTM
+1077 SSFYFRSILGSM
-1089 KVELNND
+1089 KVELNNE

-1109 PQYSYEIKQGEKEME
+1109 PQYSYDIQQSEKEME
-1124 NYGINLSRMIGMKPQ
+1124 NYGINLSRMIGMKSD
-1139 IISYAEEIA
+1139 IISYAEELA
-1148 ENYRENSFDEFVK
+1148 ESYRENDFEELVK
-1161 TSIEMNVMKTFLV
+1161 TSTEMNVLKSFLI

-1193 EQIMISIKNLY
+1193 EQIMNSIKNLY
-1204 DFIDNAFK
+1204 NFTQNVFN

>member
-10 SKKGINS
+10 SKKAINTV
-17 ISSRGVGSSSGI
+17 SSRGIGSSSGI
-29 IKLSGNYNSLN
+29 IKLSGNYNNIN
-40 LETTIKK
+40 LESTIKK
-47 NLHSSNNNLNNNNSS
+47 NLFSSNNNNNSTSIKENNNQKFNTNNQLKP
-62 SIKDESNK
+62 IKN
-70 FTTKNQNLIK
+70 NNI
-80 YTKNNITT
+80 NNITT
-88 LPETNNNQNQIFNQ
+88 LPETNNNQNIF
-102 NNQNIF
+102 
-108 FNMNNTNS
+108 MNNKELNTIS

-123 DFYKIKDNSNQENKS
+123 DFYKVKDNSEQNDIIKKDEMKN
-138 PNVNKMKKN
+138 NVTPGNKMN
-147 STINKNENFIKSDLT
+147 NDT
-162 TNSRNNTE
+162 NNT
-170 NNFGSIKNI
+170 NNKYSSIKHI
-179 NILTKKNTV
+179 NILTKKNKI
-188 DLYKKSLS
+188 DFYKKSLS
-196 SNISSGYLNKNSYN
+196 SNLSSDYINKNEN
-210 NSINKTSDVKNRYV
+210 MTSINKTSEKNLYG
-224 KKLSEL
+224 KKLSAL
-230 NSSTE
+230 NSTNE
-235 NKTEKLHTVYNK
+235 NNKNEKIHSIYNK
-247 KTTTRNNSPKSSAIN
+247 KTTTKNNSPRSSAIN

-333 QKSEDSS
+333 QKSEESS
-340 LFKIIHKTF
+340 LYKTIHKTF

-374 NIRELSLID
+374 NVRELSLID

-393 LSGLFNYLETN
+393 LAGLFNYLEAN

-440 KNNKTYGS
+440 KNNKIYGS

-474 ENQIRERQDKIE
+474 ETQIKERQDKIE

-517 STDNKNE
+517 ANDNKND
-524 KDDKCFSIKNKLDA
+524 KDDKYFIFKNKLDA

-547 FIPNYVR
+547 FIPNYVK
-554 FLKSYQNSKLN
+554 FLKSYQQSKLN
-565 NLNGDESSQINENSI
+565 PIEEDESSVIINNNNNNNSI
-580 SNNAGSNSFTTN
+580 TETDAFNTN
-592 IKQQS
+592 IKQS
-597 SINQDTNV
+597 TINQETNKILNDN
-605 INTSNT
+605 INTNT
-611 NDNKFIVNNNTN
+611 NSNDIKQNT
-623 NIISNENNNLKFLS
+623 NLKFLN
-637 EIISFFTQN
+637 EIISFFTQS
-646 EFTEM
+646 EFDEM
-651 FQRIDDLICN
+651 FRRIDDLICN

-668 QYLGQNSQAQ
+668 QYLAQQSQAG
-678 ENGIGDIPQ
+678 EEGMGPDMNLDGPQ
-687 KNLKKND
+687 KKNMKNND
-694 ITFSGFIAGMKNKK
+694 VTFSGFIAGMKNKK

-721 YGLLKKN
+721 FGLLKKN

-761 EIIKSEIGDPRMKL
+761 EILKSEIGDPRMKL

-789 KYFKTDDFIVT
+789 KYFKPDDFIVT

-837 NLINYLKSNITLL
+837 KLITYLRSNITLL

-876 SKPLINEISKNIPYI
+876 SKPLINDISKNISYI
-891 YGKNCCHPLLNK
+891 YGKNCCHPLLNR
-903 IHIYKGNNNEN
+903 IHVLKNNNEGN
-914 GDNYQQDNIVPN
+914 DNYIQDNIIPN

-959 MAQIGS
+959 LAQIGS
-965 FVPCAY
+965 YVPCSY
-971 FSFNCRKFLYSNFNI
+971 FNFNCRKFLYSNFNM
-986 NSITKDLSNN
+986 NSITKDLNNN
-996 QEYYNNKGNIKG
+996 QEYSNNKSNIKG

-1026 SKSLILLDEPFENT
+1026 TKALILLDEPFENT
-1040 HSQLMMEIVI
+1040 HSQLMLEIVI

-1058 NLSSSFAII
+1058 NLNSSFAII

-1077 SSFYFHSILGTM
+1077 SSFYFRSILGSM
-1089 KVELNND
+1089 KVELNNE

-1109 PQYSYEIKQGEKEME
+1109 PQYSYDIQQSEKEME
-1124 NYGINLSRMIGMKPQ
+1124 NYGINLSRMIGMKSD
-1139 IISYAEEIA
+1139 IISYAEELA
-1148 ENYRENSFDEFVK
+1148 ESYRENDFEELVK
-1161 TSIEMNVMKTFLV
+1161 TSTEMNVLKSFLI

-1193 EQIMISIKNLY
+1193 EQIMNSIKNLY
-1204 DFIDNAFK
+1204 NFTQNVFN

>member
-10 SKKGINS
+10 SKKPLNS
-17 ISSRGVGSSSGI
+17 VSSRGLGSSSGI
-29 IKLSGNYNSLN
+29 IKLSGNCNNIN
-40 LETTIKK
+40 LESTIKK
-47 NLHSSNNNLNNNNSS
+47 NLLSSNNNT
-62 SIKDESNK
+62 SIKDGQNIFNTNNNQIK
-70 FTTKNQNLIK
+70 NTKN
-80 YTKNNITT
+80 NNITT
-88 LPETNNNQNQIFNQ
+88 LPETNNNQNLFM
-102 NNQNIF
+102 NNKDI
-108 FNMNNTNS
+108 NTNS

-123 DFYKIKDNSNQENKS
+123 DFYKVKDNSEQTDKS
-138 PNVNKMKKN
+138 NNIMNKN
-147 STINKNENFIKSDLT
+147 STTIKNEEIKNNNLT
-162 TNSRNNTE
+162 SGNKINND
-170 NNFGSIKNI
+170 NNKFSSIKYI
-179 NILTKKNTV
+179 NILTKKNKV
-188 DLYKKSLS
+188 DFYKKSLS
-196 SNISSGYLNKNSYN
+196 SNLSSDYINKNPN
-210 NSINKTSDVKNRYV
+210 LTSINKTSENNLYG
-224 KKLSEL
+224 KKLSML
-230 NSSTE
+230 NSSNE
-235 NKTEKLHTVYNK
+235 NKNEKLHSIYNK
-247 KTTTRNNSPKSSAIN
+247 KTTTKNNSPKSSAIN

-340 LFKIIHKTF
+340 LYKTIHKTF

-374 NIRELSLID
+374 NIRELTLID

-393 LSGLFNYLETN
+393 LSGLFNYLEAN

-474 ENQIRERQDKIE
+474 ETQIRERQDKIE

-517 STDNKNE
+517 SNDNKND
-524 KDDKCFSIKNKLDA
+524 KDDKYFIFKNKLDA

-547 FIPNYVR
+547 FIPNYVK
-554 FLKSYQNSKLN
+554 FLKSYKNSKLN
-565 NLNGDESSQINENSI
+565 NIIEEDESSLINNNINNSNI
-580 SNNAGSNSFTTN
+580 TRTDTFNTN
-592 IKQQS
+592 IKES
-597 SINQDTNV
+597 TINQEMNKES
-605 INTSNT
+605 SNK
-611 NDNKFIVNNNTN
+611 NEIKDDNKT
-623 NIISNENNNLKFLS
+623 NLKFLN
-637 EIISFFTQN
+637 EIINFFTQS
-646 EFTEM
+646 EFEEM
-651 FQRIDDLICN
+651 FRRIDDLICN

-668 QYLGQNSQAQ
+668 QYLTQQSQPQ
-678 ENGIGDIPQ
+678 DENMGLGADVLPPK
-687 KNLKKND
+687 KNLKKD
-694 ITFSGFIAGMKNKK
+694 DVTFSGFIAGMKNKK

-721 YGLLKKN
+721 FGLLKKN

-761 EIIKSEIGDPRMKL
+761 EILKSEIGDPRMKL

-789 KYFKTDDFIVT
+789 KYFKPDDFIVT

-837 NLINYLKSNITLL
+837 KLITYLRSNITLL

-876 SKPLINEISKNIPYI
+876 SKPLINEISKNISYI

-903 IHIYKGNNNEN
+903 VYMNKGNNDNG
-914 GDNYQQDNIVPN
+914 GDNYAQDNIIPN

-959 MAQIGS
+959 LAQIGS
-965 FVPCAY
+965 YVPCAY

-986 NSITKDLSNN
+986 NSITKDINNN
-996 QEYYNNKGNIKG
+996 QEYFNNKSNIKG

-1026 SKSLILLDEPFENT
+1026 TKSLILLDEPFENT

-1058 NLSSSFAII
+1058 NLNSSFAII

-1072 LVNRL
+1072 IVNRL
-1077 SSFYFHSILGTM
+1077 SSFYFNSILGSM
-1089 KVELNND
+1089 KVELNNE

-1109 PQYSYEIKQGEKEME
+1109 PQYTYEIQQSEKEME
-1124 NYGINLSRMIGMKPQ
+1124 NYGINLSRMIGMKSE
-1139 IISYAEEIA
+1139 IISYAEELA
-1148 ENYRENSFDEFVK
+1148 ENYRENDFEELVK
-1161 TSIEMNVMKTFLV
+1161 SSIEMNVFKSFLI

-1193 EQIMISIKNLY
+1193 EQIMNSIKNLY
-1204 DFIDNAFK
+1204 NYTENVFN

>member
-1 MNKVFHYYY
+1 MNSH
-10 SKKGINS
+10 GI
-17 ISSRGVGSSSGI
+17 GSSSGI
-29 IKLSGNYNSLN
+29 IKLSGNYNAPN
-40 LETTIKK
+40 LESTIKK
-47 NLHSSNNNLNNNNSS
+47 NLLSSNNNINNNTNTNNNA
-62 SIKDESNK
+62 SIKYDSNK
-70 FTTKNQNLIK
+70 FSNNKNQNQIK

-88 LPETNNNQNQIFNQ
+88 LPETNNNQNQIFNP
-102 NNQNIF
+102 NNQNLF

-123 DFYKIKDNSNQENKS
+123 DFYKIKDNNTNQLNKSENK
-138 PNVNKMKKN
+138 NI
-147 STINKNENFIKSDLT
+147 INKNSN
-162 TNSRNNTE
+162 E
-170 NNFGSIKNI
+170 NNFGSIKPI
-179 NILTKKNTV
+179 NILTKKNMVNMV
-188 DLYKKSLS
+188 DLYKKSFSSNLS
-196 SNISSGYLNKNSYN
+196 SDYLNKNAKT
-210 NSINKTSDVKNRYV
+210 NSINNKTSDNHRYG
-224 KKLSEL
+224 KKLSML
-230 NSSTE
+230 NSSNE
-235 NKTEKLHTVYNK
+235 NKIEKLHSIYNK
-247 KTTTRNNSPKSSAIN
+247 KTTTNKNNSPKSSAIN

-333 QKSEDSS
+333 QKSEDSN
-340 LFKIIHKTF
+340 LYKIIHKTF

-404 PDYYITDS
+404 PDYYTTDS

-432 DLELLMNR
+432 DLELLMNK
-440 KNNKTYGS
+440 KNNKIYGS

-474 ENQIRERQDKIE
+474 EKQIKERQDKIE

-508 EIYITKLLQ
+508 EIIITKLLQ
-517 STDNKNE
+517 SNDNKNE
-524 KDDKCFSIKNKLDA
+524 KDDKYFTFKNKLDA

-547 FIPNYVR
+547 FIPNYVK

-565 NLNGDESSQINENSI
+565 IINEEESFQLNNSNGSI
-580 SNNAGSNSFTTN
+580 AGSNNFNTN
-592 IKQQS
+592 I
-597 SINQDTNV
+597 NQETNG
-605 INTSNT
+605 INTT
-611 NDNKFIVNNNTN
+611 
-623 NIISNENNNLKFLS
+623 NENNININNTDNKITSNDSNLKFLS
-637 EIISFFTQN
+637 EIITFFTQA
-646 EFTEM
+646 EFSEM

-661 ETDMETE
+661 ETDLETE
-668 QYLGQNSQAQ
+668 QYLEQQKYTGDMS
-678 ENGIGDIPQ
+678 IGECP
-687 KNLKKND
+687 KKNNLMKND
-694 ITFSGFIAGMKNKK
+694 VTFSGFIAGMKNKK

-721 YGLLKKN
+721 FGLLKKN

-761 EIIKSEIGDPRMKL
+761 EILKSEIGDPRMKL

-789 KYFKTDDFIVT
+789 KYFKPDDFIVT

-837 NLINYLKSNITLL
+837 NLITYIKSNITLL

-876 SKPLINEISKNIPYI
+876 SKPLINEISKTMPYI

-903 IHIYKGNNNEN
+903 VHIYKGNNNEN
-914 GDNYQQDNIVPN
+914 GGDNYQQDNIIPN

-965 FVPCAY
+965 YVPCAY
-971 FSFNCRKFLYSNFNI
+971 FSFNTRKFLYSNFNI
-986 NSITKDLSNN
+986 NSITKELNN
-996 QEYYNNKGNIKG
+996 QEYHNDKNNIRG

-1026 SKSLILLDEPFENT
+1026 TKSLILLDEPFENT

-1050 SLLDLFSK
+1050 SLLDLFSR
-1058 NLSSSFAII
+1058 NLNSSFAII

-1072 LVNRL
+1072 IVNRL

-1109 PQYSYEIKQGEKEME
+1109 PQYSYEKKQGEKEME
-1124 NYGINLSRMIGMKPQ
+1124 NYGINLSRMIGMKPE

-1148 ENYRENSFDEFVK
+1148 ENYKENSFDELVK
-1161 TSIEMNVMKTFLV
+1161 TSLEMNVMKSFLI

-1193 EQIMISIKNLY
+1193 EQVMNTIKNLY
-1204 DFIDNAFK
+1204 DYINNVFK

>member
-10 SKKGINS
+10 SKKAINTV
-17 ISSRGVGSSSGI
+17 SSRGIGSSSGI
-29 IKLSGNYNSLN
+29 IKLSGNYNNIN
-40 LETTIKK
+40 LESTIKK
-47 NLHSSNNNLNNNNSS
+47 NLFSSNNNNNSTSIKENNNQKFNTNNQLKP
-62 SIKDESNK
+62 IKN
-70 FTTKNQNLIK
+70 NNI
-80 YTKNNITT
+80 NNITT
-88 LPETNNNQNQIFNQ
+88 LPETNNNQNIF
-102 NNQNIF
+102 
-108 FNMNNTNS
+108 MNNKELNTIS

-123 DFYKIKDNSNQENKS
+123 DFYKVKDNSEQNDIIKKDEMKN
-138 PNVNKMKKN
+138 NVTPGNKMN
-147 STINKNENFIKSDLT
+147 NDT
-162 TNSRNNTE
+162 NNT
-170 NNFGSIKNI
+170 NNKYSSIKHI
-179 NILTKKNTV
+179 NILTKKNKI
-188 DLYKKSLS
+188 DFYKKSLS
-196 SNISSGYLNKNSYN
+196 SNLSSDYINKNEN
-210 NSINKTSDVKNRYV
+210 MTSINKTSEKNLYG
-224 KKLSEL
+224 KKLSAL
-230 NSSTE
+230 NSTNE
-235 NKTEKLHTVYNK
+235 NNKNEKIHSIYNK
-247 KTTTRNNSPKSSAIN
+247 KTTTKNNSPRSSAIN

-333 QKSEDSS
+333 QKSEESS
-340 LFKIIHKTF
+340 LYKTIHKTF

-374 NIRELSLID
+374 NVRELSLID

-393 LSGLFNYLETN
+393 LAGLFNYLEAN

-440 KNNKTYGS
+440 KNNKIYGS

-474 ENQIRERQDKIE
+474 ETQIKERQDKIE

-517 STDNKNE
+517 ANDNKND
-524 KDDKCFSIKNKLDA
+524 KDDKYFIFKNKLDA

-547 FIPNYVR
+547 FIPNYVK
-554 FLKSYQNSKLN
+554 FLKSYQQSKLN
-565 NLNGDESSQINENSI
+565 PIEEDESSVINNNNNNNNNSI
-580 SNNAGSNSFTTN
+580 TETDAFNTN
-592 IKQQS
+592 IKQS
-597 SINQDTNV
+597 TINQETNK
-605 INTSNT
+605 IL
-611 NDNKFIVNNNTN
+611 NDNSNANANANDIKQ
-623 NIISNENNNLKFLS
+623 NINLKFLN
-637 EIISFFTQN
+637 EIISFFTQS
-646 EFTEM
+646 EFDEM
-651 FQRIDDLICN
+651 FRRIDDLICN

-668 QYLGQNSQAQ
+668 QYLAQQSQAG
-678 ENGIGDIPQ
+678 EEGMGPDMNLDGPQ
-687 KNLKKND
+687 KKNMKNND
-694 ITFSGFIAGMKNKK
+694 VTFSGFIAGMKNKK

-721 YGLLKKN
+721 FGLLKKN

-761 EIIKSEIGDPRMKL
+761 EILKSEIGDPRMKL

-789 KYFKTDDFIVT
+789 KYFKPDDFIVT

-837 NLINYLKSNITLL
+837 KLITYLRSNITLL

-876 SKPLINEISKNIPYI
+876 SKPLINDISKNISYI
-891 YGKNCCHPLLNK
+891 YGKNCCHPLLNR
-903 IHIYKGNNNEN
+903 IHVLKNNNEGN
-914 GDNYQQDNIVPN
+914 DNYIQDNIIPN

-959 MAQIGS
+959 LAQIGS
-965 FVPCAY
+965 YVPCSY
-971 FSFNCRKFLYSNFNI
+971 FNFNCRKFLYSNFNM
-986 NSITKDLSNN
+986 NSITKDLNNN
-996 QEYYNNKGNIKG
+996 QEYFNNKSNIKG

-1026 SKSLILLDEPFENT
+1026 TKALILLDEPFENT
-1040 HSQLMMEIVI
+1040 HSQLMLEIVI

-1058 NLSSSFAII
+1058 NLNSSFAII

-1077 SSFYFHSILGTM
+1077 SSFYFRSILGSM
-1089 KVELNND
+1089 KVELNNE

-1109 PQYSYEIKQGEKEME
+1109 PQYSYDIQQSEKEME
-1124 NYGINLSRMIGMKPQ
+1124 NYGINLSRMIGMKSD
-1139 IISYAEEIA
+1139 IISYAEELA
-1148 ENYRENSFDEFVK
+1148 ESYRENDFEELVK
-1161 TSIEMNVMKTFLV
+1161 TSTEMNVLKSFLI

-1193 EQIMISIKNLY
+1193 EQIMNSIKNLY
-1204 DFIDNAFK
+1204 NFTQNVFN

>member
-10 SKKGINS
+10 SKKAINTV
-17 ISSRGVGSSSGI
+17 SSRGIGSSSGI
-29 IKLSGNYNSLN
+29 IKLSGNYNNIN
-40 LETTIKK
+40 LESTIKK
-47 NLHSSNNNLNNNNSS
+47 NLFSSNNNNNSTSIKENNNQKFNTNNQLKP
-62 SIKDESNK
+62 IKN
-70 FTTKNQNLIK
+70 NNI
-80 YTKNNITT
+80 NNITT
-88 LPETNNNQNQIFNQ
+88 LPETNNNQNIF
-102 NNQNIF
+102 
-108 FNMNNTNS
+108 MNNKELNTIS

-123 DFYKIKDNSNQENKS
+123 DFYKVKDNSEQNDIIKKDEMKN
-138 PNVNKMKKN
+138 NVTPGNKMN
-147 STINKNENFIKSDLT
+147 NDT
-162 TNSRNNTE
+162 NNT
-170 NNFGSIKNI
+170 NNKYSSIKHI
-179 NILTKKNTV
+179 NILTKKNKI
-188 DLYKKSLS
+188 DFYKKSLS
-196 SNISSGYLNKNSYN
+196 SNLSSDYINKNEN
-210 NSINKTSDVKNRYV
+210 MTSINKTSEKNLYG
-224 KKLSEL
+224 KKLSAL
-230 NSSTE
+230 NSTNE
-235 NKTEKLHTVYNK
+235 NNKNEKIHSIYNK
-247 KTTTRNNSPKSSAIN
+247 KTTTKNNSPRSSAIN

-333 QKSEDSS
+333 QKSEESS
-340 LFKIIHKTF
+340 LYKTIHKTF

-374 NIRELSLID
+374 NVRELSLID

-393 LSGLFNYLETN
+393 LAGLFNYLEAN

-440 KNNKTYGS
+440 KNNKIYGS

-474 ENQIRERQDKIE
+474 ETQIKERQDKIE

-517 STDNKNE
+517 ANDNKND
-524 KDDKCFSIKNKLDA
+524 KDDKYFIFKNKLDA

-547 FIPNYVR
+547 FIPNYVK
-554 FLKSYQNSKLN
+554 FLKSYQQSKLN
-565 NLNGDESSQINENSI
+565 PIEEDESSVINNNNNNNNSI
-580 SNNAGSNSFTTN
+580 TETDAFNTN
-592 IKQQS
+592 IKQS
-597 SINQDTNV
+597 TINQETNK
-605 INTSNT
+605 ILNDNSNANT
-611 NDNKFIVNNNTN
+611 NSNDIKQ
-623 NIISNENNNLKFLS
+623 NINLKFLN
-637 EIISFFTQN
+637 EIISFFTQS
-646 EFTEM
+646 EFDEM
-651 FQRIDDLICN
+651 FRRIDDLICN

-668 QYLGQNSQAQ
+668 QYLAQQSQAG
-678 ENGIGDIPQ
+678 EEGMGPDMNLDGPQ
-687 KNLKKND
+687 KKNMKNND
-694 ITFSGFIAGMKNKK
+694 VTFSGFIAGMKNKK

-721 YGLLKKN
+721 FGLLKKN

-761 EIIKSEIGDPRMKL
+761 EILKSEIGDPRMKL

-789 KYFKTDDFIVT
+789 KYFKPDDFIVT

-837 NLINYLKSNITLL
+837 KLITYLRSNITLL

-876 SKPLINEISKNIPYI
+876 SKPLINEISKNISYI
-891 YGKNCCHPLLNK
+891 YGKNCCHPLLNR
-903 IHIYKGNNNEN
+903 IHVLKNNNEGN
-914 GDNYQQDNIVPN
+914 DNYIQDNIIPN

-959 MAQIGS
+959 LAQIGS
-965 FVPCAY
+965 YVPCSY
-971 FSFNCRKFLYSNFNI
+971 FNFNCRKFLYSNFNM
-986 NSITKDLSNN
+986 NSITKDLNNN
-996 QEYYNNKGNIKG
+996 QEYFNNKSNIKG

-1026 SKSLILLDEPFENT
+1026 TKALILLDEPFENT
-1040 HSQLMMEIVI
+1040 HSQLMLEIVI

-1058 NLSSSFAII
+1058 NLNSSFAII

-1077 SSFYFHSILGTM
+1077 SSFYFRSILGSM
-1089 KVELNND
+1089 KVELNNE

-1109 PQYSYEIKQGEKEME
+1109 PQYSYDIQQSEKEME
-1124 NYGINLSRMIGMKPQ
+1124 NYGINLSRMIGMKSD
-1139 IISYAEEIA
+1139 IISYAEELA
-1148 ENYRENSFDEFVK
+1148 ESYRENDFEELVK
-1161 TSIEMNVMKTFLV
+1161 TSTEMNVLKSFLI

-1193 EQIMISIKNLY
+1193 EQIMNSIKNLY
-1204 DFIDNAFK
+1204 NFTQNVFN

>member
-10 SKKGINS
+10 SKKAINTV
-17 ISSRGVGSSSGI
+17 SSRGIGSSSGI
-29 IKLSGNYNSLN
+29 IKLSGNYNNIN
-40 LETTIKK
+40 LESTIKK
-47 NLHSSNNNLNNNNSS
+47 NLFSSNNNNNSTSIKENNNQKFNTNNQ
-62 SIKDESNK
+62 IKPI
-70 FTTKNQNLIK
+70 KNNNI
-80 YTKNNITT
+80 NNITT
-88 LPETNNNQNQIFNQ
+88 LPETNNNQNIF
-102 NNQNIF
+102 
-108 FNMNNTNS
+108 MNNKELNTIN

-123 DFYKIKDNSNQENKS
+123 DFYKVKDNSEQNDIIKKDEMKN
-138 PNVNKMKKN
+138 NVTPGNKMN
-147 STINKNENFIKSDLT
+147 NDT
-162 TNSRNNTE
+162 NNT
-170 NNFGSIKNI
+170 NNKYSSIKHI
-179 NILTKKNTV
+179 NILTKKNKI
-188 DLYKKSLS
+188 DFYKKSLS
-196 SNISSGYLNKNSYN
+196 SNLSSDYINKNEN
-210 NSINKTSDVKNRYV
+210 MTSINKTSEKNLYG
-224 KKLSEL
+224 KKLSAL
-230 NSSTE
+230 NSTNE
-235 NKTEKLHTVYNK
+235 NNKNEKIHSIYNK
-247 KTTTRNNSPKSSAIN
+247 KTTTKNNSPRSSAIN

-333 QKSEDSS
+333 QKSEESS
-340 LFKIIHKTF
+340 LYKTIHKTF

-374 NIRELSLID
+374 NVRELSLID

-393 LSGLFNYLETN
+393 LAGLFNYLEAN

-440 KNNKTYGS
+440 KNNKVYGS

-474 ENQIRERQDKIE
+474 ETQIKERQDKIE

-517 STDNKNE
+517 ANDNKND
-524 KDDKCFSIKNKLDA
+524 KDDKYFIFKNKLDA

-547 FIPNYVR
+547 FIPNYVK
-554 FLKSYQNSKLN
+554 FLKSYQQSKLN
-565 NLNGDESSQINENSI
+565 PIEEDESSVIINNNNNNNNSI
-580 SNNAGSNSFTTN
+580 TETDAFNTN
-592 IKQQS
+592 IKQS
-597 SINQDTNV
+597 TINQETNK
-605 INTSNT
+605 IL
-611 NDNKFIVNNNTN
+611 NDNSNANANDIKQ
-623 NIISNENNNLKFLS
+623 NINLKFLN
-637 EIISFFTQN
+637 EIISFFTQS
-646 EFTEM
+646 EFDEM
-651 FQRIDDLICN
+651 FRRIDDLICN

-668 QYLGQNSQAQ
+668 QYLAQQSQAG
-678 ENGIGDIPQ
+678 EEGMGPDMNLDGPQ
-687 KNLKKND
+687 KKNMKNND
-694 ITFSGFIAGMKNKK
+694 VTFSGFIAGMKNKK

-721 YGLLKKN
+721 FGLLKKN

-761 EIIKSEIGDPRMKL
+761 EILKSEIGDPRMRL

-789 KYFKTDDFIVT
+789 KYFKPDDFIVT

-837 NLINYLKSNITLL
+837 KLITYLRSNITLL

-876 SKPLINEISKNIPYI
+876 SKPLINDISKNISYI
-891 YGKNCCHPLLNK
+891 YGKNCCHPLLNR
-903 IHIYKGNNNEN
+903 IHVLKNNNEGN
-914 GDNYQQDNIVPN
+914 DNYIQDNIIPN

-959 MAQIGS
+959 LAQIGS
-965 FVPCAY
+965 YVPCSY
-971 FSFNCRKFLYSNFNI
+971 FNFNCRKFLYSNFNM
-986 NSITKDLSNN
+986 NSITKDLNNN
-996 QEYYNNKGNIKG
+996 QEYSNNKSNIKG

-1026 SKSLILLDEPFENT
+1026 TKALILLDEPFENT
-1040 HSQLMMEIVI
+1040 HSQLMLEIVI

-1058 NLSSSFAII
+1058 NLNSSFAII

-1077 SSFYFHSILGTM
+1077 SSFYFRSILGSM
-1089 KVELNND
+1089 KVELNNE

-1109 PQYSYEIKQGEKEME
+1109 PQYSYDIQQSEKEME
-1124 NYGINLSRMIGMKPQ
+1124 NYGINLSRMIGMKSD
-1139 IISYAEEIA
+1139 IISYAEELA
-1148 ENYRENSFDEFVK
+1148 ESYRENDFEELVK
-1161 TSIEMNVMKTFLV
+1161 TSTEMNVLKSFLI

-1193 EQIMISIKNLY
+1193 EQIMNSIKNLY
-1204 DFIDNAFK
+1204 DFTQNVFN

>member
-10 SKKGINS
+10 SKKAINTV
-17 ISSRGVGSSSGI
+17 SSRGIGSSSGI
-29 IKLSGNYNSLN
+29 IKLSGNYNNIN
-40 LETTIKK
+40 LESTIKK
-47 NLHSSNNNLNNNNSS
+47 NLFSSNNNNNSTSIKENNNQKFNTNNQLKP
-62 SIKDESNK
+62 IKN
-70 FTTKNQNLIK
+70 NNI
-80 YTKNNITT
+80 NNITT
-88 LPETNNNQNQIFNQ
+88 LPETNNNQNIF
-102 NNQNIF
+102 
-108 FNMNNTNS
+108 MNNKELNTIS

-123 DFYKIKDNSNQENKS
+123 DFYKVKDNSEQNDIIKKDEMKN
-138 PNVNKMKKN
+138 NVTPGNKMN
-147 STINKNENFIKSDLT
+147 NDT
-162 TNSRNNTE
+162 NNT
-170 NNFGSIKNI
+170 NNKYSSIKHI
-179 NILTKKNTV
+179 NILTKKNKI
-188 DLYKKSLS
+188 DFYKKSLS
-196 SNISSGYLNKNSYN
+196 SNLSSDYINKNEN
-210 NSINKTSDVKNRYV
+210 MTSINKTSEKNLYG
-224 KKLSEL
+224 KKLSAL
-230 NSSTE
+230 NSTNE
-235 NKTEKLHTVYNK
+235 NNKNEKIHSIYNK
-247 KTTTRNNSPKSSAIN
+247 KTTTKNNSPRSSAIN

-333 QKSEDSS
+333 QKSEESS
-340 LFKIIHKTF
+340 LYKTIHKTF

-374 NIRELSLID
+374 NVRELSLID

-393 LSGLFNYLETN
+393 LAGLFNYLEAN

-440 KNNKTYGS
+440 KNNKIYGS

-474 ENQIRERQDKIE
+474 ETQIKERQDKIE

-517 STDNKNE
+517 ANDNKND
-524 KDDKCFSIKNKLDA
+524 KDDKYFIFKNKLDA

-547 FIPNYVR
+547 FIPNYVK
-554 FLKSYQNSKLN
+554 FLKSYQQSKLN
-565 NLNGDESSQINENSI
+565 PIEEDESSVINNNNNNNNSI
-580 SNNAGSNSFTTN
+580 TETDAFNTN
-592 IKQQS
+592 IKQS
-597 SINQDTNV
+597 TINQETNK
-605 INTSNT
+605 IL
-611 NDNKFIVNNNTN
+611 NDNSNANANANDIKQ
-623 NIISNENNNLKFLS
+623 NINLKFLN
-637 EIISFFTQN
+637 EIISFFTQS
-646 EFTEM
+646 EFDEM
-651 FQRIDDLICN
+651 FRRIDDLICN

-668 QYLGQNSQAQ
+668 QYLAQQSQAG
-678 ENGIGDIPQ
+678 EEGMGPDMNLDGPQ
-687 KNLKKND
+687 KKNMKNND
-694 ITFSGFIAGMKNKK
+694 VTFSGFIAGMKNKK

-721 YGLLKKN
+721 FGLLKKN

-761 EIIKSEIGDPRMKL
+761 EILKSEIGDPRMKL

-789 KYFKTDDFIVT
+789 KYFKPDDFIVT

-837 NLINYLKSNITLL
+837 KLITYLRSNITLL

-876 SKPLINEISKNIPYI
+876 SKPLINEISKNISYI
-891 YGKNCCHPLLNK
+891 YGKNCCHPLLNR
-903 IHIYKGNNNEN
+903 IHVLKNNNEGN
-914 GDNYQQDNIVPN
+914 DNYIQDNIIPN

-959 MAQIGS
+959 LAQIGS
-965 FVPCAY
+965 YVPCSY
-971 FSFNCRKFLYSNFNI
+971 FNFNCRKFLYSNFNM
-986 NSITKDLSNN
+986 NSITKDLNNN
-996 QEYYNNKGNIKG
+996 QEYSNNKSNIKG

-1026 SKSLILLDEPFENT
+1026 TKALILLDEPFENT
-1040 HSQLMMEIVI
+1040 HSQLMLEIVI

-1058 NLSSSFAII
+1058 NLNSSFAII

-1077 SSFYFHSILGTM
+1077 SSFYFRSILGSM
-1089 KVELNND
+1089 KVELNNE

-1109 PQYSYEIKQGEKEME
+1109 PQYSYDIQQSEKEME
-1124 NYGINLSRMIGMKPQ
+1124 NYGINLSRMIGMKSD
-1139 IISYAEEIA
+1139 IISYAEELA
-1148 ENYRENSFDEFVK
+1148 ESYRENDFEELVK
-1161 TSIEMNVMKTFLV
+1161 TSTEMNVLKSFLI

-1193 EQIMISIKNLY
+1193 EQIMNSIKNLY
-1204 DFIDNAFK
+1204 NFTQNVFN

>member
-10 SKKGINS
+10 SKKAINTV
-17 ISSRGVGSSSGI
+17 SSRGIGSSSGI
-29 IKLSGNYNSLN
+29 IKLSGNYNNIN
-40 LETTIKK
+40 LESTIKK
-47 NLHSSNNNLNNNNSS
+47 NLFSSNNNNNSTSIKENNNNKFNTNNQLKP
-62 SIKDESNK
+62 IKN
-70 FTTKNQNLIK
+70 NNI
-80 YTKNNITT
+80 NNITT
-88 LPETNNNQNQIFNQ
+88 LPETNNNQNIF
-102 NNQNIF
+102 
-108 FNMNNTNS
+108 MNNKELNTIS

-123 DFYKIKDNSNQENKS
+123 DFYKVKDNSEQNDIIKKDEMKN
-138 PNVNKMKKN
+138 NVTPGNKMN
-147 STINKNENFIKSDLT
+147 NDTNNANNKYS
-162 TNSRNNTE
+162 
-170 NNFGSIKNI
+170 SIKHI
-179 NILTKKNTV
+179 NILTKKNKI
-188 DLYKKSLS
+188 DFYKKSVSSNLS
-196 SNISSGYLNKNSYN
+196 SDYINKNEN
-210 NSINKTSDVKNRYV
+210 MTSINKTSEKNLYG
-224 KKLSEL
+224 KKLSAL
-230 NSSTE
+230 NSTNE
-235 NKTEKLHTVYNK
+235 NNKNEKIHSIYNK
-247 KTTTRNNSPKSSAIN
+247 KTTTKNNSPRSSAIN

-333 QKSEDSS
+333 QKSEESS
-340 LFKIIHKTF
+340 LYKTIHKTF

-374 NIRELSLID
+374 NVRELSLID

-393 LSGLFNYLETN
+393 LAGLFNYLEAN

-440 KNNKTYGS
+440 KNNKIYGS

-474 ENQIRERQDKIE
+474 ETQIKERQDKIE

-517 STDNKNE
+517 ANDNKND
-524 KDDKCFSIKNKLDA
+524 KDDKYFIFKNKLDA

-547 FIPNYVR
+547 FIPNYVK
-554 FLKSYQNSKLN
+554 FLKSYQQSKLN
-565 NLNGDESSQINENSI
+565 PIEEDESSVIINNNNNNNSI
-580 SNNAGSNSFTTN
+580 TETDTLNTN
-592 IKQQS
+592 IKQS
-597 SINQDTNV
+597 TINQETNK
-605 INTSNT
+605 ILNDNSNANT
-611 NDNKFIVNNNTN
+611 NSNDIKQ
-623 NIISNENNNLKFLS
+623 NINLKFLN
-637 EIISFFTQN
+637 EIISFFTQS
-646 EFTEM
+646 EFDEM
-651 FQRIDDLICN
+651 FRRIDDLICN

-668 QYLGQNSQAQ
+668 QYLAQQSQVG
-678 ENGIGDIPQ
+678 EEGMGPDMNLDGPQ
-687 KNLKKND
+687 KKNMKNND
-694 ITFSGFIAGMKNKK
+694 VTFSGFIAGMKNKK

-721 YGLLKKN
+721 FGLLKKN

-761 EIIKSEIGDPRMKL
+761 EILKSEIGDPRMKL

-789 KYFKTDDFIVT
+789 KYFKPDDFIVT

-837 NLINYLKSNITLL
+837 KLITYLRSNITLL

-876 SKPLINEISKNIPYI
+876 SKPLINDISKNISYI
-891 YGKNCCHPLLNK
+891 YGKNCCHPLLNR
-903 IHIYKGNNNEN
+903 IHVLKNNNEGN
-914 GDNYQQDNIVPN
+914 DNYIQDNIIPN

-959 MAQIGS
+959 LAQIGS
-965 FVPCAY
+965 YVPCSY
-971 FSFNCRKFLYSNFNI
+971 FNFNCRKFLYSNFNM
-986 NSITKDLSNN
+986 NSITKDLNNN
-996 QEYYNNKGNIKG
+996 QEYFNNKSNIKG

-1026 SKSLILLDEPFENT
+1026 TKALILLDEPFENT
-1040 HSQLMMEIVI
+1040 HSQLMLEIVI

-1058 NLSSSFAII
+1058 NLNSSFAII

-1077 SSFYFHSILGTM
+1077 SSFYFRSILGSM
-1089 KVELNND
+1089 KVELNNE

-1109 PQYSYEIKQGEKEME
+1109 PQYSYDIQQSEKEME
-1124 NYGINLSRMIGMKPQ
+1124 NYGINLSRMIGMKSD
-1139 IISYAEEIA
+1139 IISYAEELA
-1148 ENYRENSFDEFVK
+1148 ESYRENDFEELVK
-1161 TSIEMNVMKTFLV
+1161 TSTEMNVLKSFLI

-1193 EQIMISIKNLY
+1193 EQIMNSIKNLY
-1204 DFIDNAFK
+1204 DFTQNVFN

>member
-10 SKKGINS
+10 SKKAINTV
-17 ISSRGVGSSSGI
+17 SSRGIGSSSGI
-29 IKLSGNYNSLN
+29 IKLSGNYNNIN
-40 LETTIKK
+40 LESTIKK
-47 NLHSSNNNLNNNNSS
+47 NLFSSNNNNNSTSIKENNNQKFNTNNQLKP
-62 SIKDESNK
+62 IKN
-70 FTTKNQNLIK
+70 NNI
-80 YTKNNITT
+80 NNITT
-88 LPETNNNQNQIFNQ
+88 LPETNNNQNIF
-102 NNQNIF
+102 
-108 FNMNNTNS
+108 MNNKELNTIS

-123 DFYKIKDNSNQENKS
+123 DFYKVKDNSEQNDIIKKDEMKN
-138 PNVNKMKKN
+138 NVTPGNKMN
-147 STINKNENFIKSDLT
+147 NDT
-162 TNSRNNTE
+162 NNT
-170 NNFGSIKNI
+170 NNKYSSIKHI
-179 NILTKKNTV
+179 NILTKKNKI
-188 DLYKKSLS
+188 DFYKKSLS
-196 SNISSGYLNKNSYN
+196 SNLSSDYINKNEN
-210 NSINKTSDVKNRYV
+210 MTSINKTSEKNLYG
-224 KKLSEL
+224 KKLSAL
-230 NSSTE
+230 NSTNE
-235 NKTEKLHTVYNK
+235 NNKNEKIHSIYNK
-247 KTTTRNNSPKSSAIN
+247 KTTTKNNSPRSSAIN

-333 QKSEDSS
+333 QKSEESS
-340 LFKIIHKTF
+340 LYKTIHKTF

-374 NIRELSLID
+374 NVRELSLID

-393 LSGLFNYLETN
+393 LAGLFNYLEAN

-440 KNNKTYGS
+440 KNNKIYGS

-474 ENQIRERQDKIE
+474 ETQIKERQDKIE

-517 STDNKNE
+517 ANDNKND
-524 KDDKCFSIKNKLDA
+524 KDDKYFIFKNKLDA

-547 FIPNYVR
+547 FIPNYVK
-554 FLKSYQNSKLN
+554 FLKSYQQSKLN
-565 NLNGDESSQINENSI
+565 PIEEDESSVINNNNNNNNSI
-580 SNNAGSNSFTTN
+580 TETDAFNTN
-592 IKQQS
+592 IKQS
-597 SINQDTNV
+597 TINQETNK
-605 INTSNT
+605 IL
-611 NDNKFIVNNNTN
+611 NDNSNANANANDIKQ
-623 NIISNENNNLKFLS
+623 NINLKFLN
-637 EIISFFTQN
+637 EIISFFTQS
-646 EFTEM
+646 EFDEM
-651 FQRIDDLICN
+651 FRRIDDLICN

-668 QYLGQNSQAQ
+668 QYLAQQSQAG
-678 ENGIGDIPQ
+678 EEGMGPDMNLDGPQ
-687 KNLKKND
+687 KKNMKNND
-694 ITFSGFIAGMKNKK
+694 VTFSGFIAGMKNKK

-721 YGLLKKN
+721 FGLLKKN

-761 EIIKSEIGDPRMKL
+761 EILKSEIGDPRMKL

-789 KYFKTDDFIVT
+789 KYFKPDDFIVT

-837 NLINYLKSNITLL
+837 KLITYLRSNITLL

-876 SKPLINEISKNIPYI
+876 SKPLINDISKNISYI
-891 YGKNCCHPLLNK
+891 YGKNCCHPLLNR
-903 IHIYKGNNNEN
+903 IHVLKNNNEGN
-914 GDNYQQDNIVPN
+914 DNYIQDNIIPN

-959 MAQIGS
+959 LAQIGS
-965 FVPCAY
+965 YVPCSY
-971 FSFNCRKFLYSNFNI
+971 FNFNCRKFLYSNFNM
-986 NSITKDLSNN
+986 NSITKDLNNN
-996 QEYYNNKGNIKG
+996 QEYSNNKSNIKG

-1026 SKSLILLDEPFENT
+1026 TKALILLDEPFENT
-1040 HSQLMMEIVI
+1040 HSQLMLEIVI

-1058 NLSSSFAII
+1058 NLNSSFAII

-1077 SSFYFHSILGTM
+1077 SSFYFRSILGSM
-1089 KVELNND
+1089 KVELNNE

-1109 PQYSYEIKQGEKEME
+1109 PQYSYDIQQSEKEME
-1124 NYGINLSRMIGMKPQ
+1124 NYGINLSRMIGMKSD
-1139 IISYAEEIA
+1139 IISYAEELA
-1148 ENYRENSFDEFVK
+1148 ESYRENDFEELVK
-1161 TSIEMNVMKTFLV
+1161 TSTEMNVLKSFLI

-1193 EQIMISIKNLY
+1193 EQIMNSIKNLY
-1204 DFIDNAFK
+1204 NFTQNVFN

>member
-10 SKKGINS
+10 SKKAINTV
-17 ISSRGVGSSSGI
+17 SSRGIGSSSGI
-29 IKLSGNYNSLN
+29 IKLSGNYNNIN
-40 LETTIKK
+40 LESTIKK
-47 NLHSSNNNLNNNNSS
+47 NLFSSNNNNSTSIKENNNQKFNTNNQLKP
-62 SIKDESNK
+62 IKN
-70 FTTKNQNLIK
+70 NNI
-80 YTKNNITT
+80 NNITT
-88 LPETNNNQNQIFNQ
+88 LPETNNNQNIF
-102 NNQNIF
+102 
-108 FNMNNTNS
+108 MNNKELNTIS

-123 DFYKIKDNSNQENKS
+123 DFYKVKDNSEQNDIIKKDEMKN
-138 PNVNKMKKN
+138 NVTPGNKMN
-147 STINKNENFIKSDLT
+147 NDT
-162 TNSRNNTE
+162 NNT
-170 NNFGSIKNI
+170 NNKYSSIKHI
-179 NILTKKNTV
+179 NILTKKNKI
-188 DLYKKSLS
+188 DFYKKSLS
-196 SNISSGYLNKNSYN
+196 SNLSSDYINKNEN
-210 NSINKTSDVKNRYV
+210 MTSINKTSEKNLYG
-224 KKLSEL
+224 KKLSAL
-230 NSSTE
+230 NSTNE
-235 NKTEKLHTVYNK
+235 NNKNEKIHSIYNK
-247 KTTTRNNSPKSSAIN
+247 KTTTKNNSPRSSAIN

-333 QKSEDSS
+333 QKSEESS
-340 LFKIIHKTF
+340 LYKTIHKTF

-374 NIRELSLID
+374 NVRELSLID

-393 LSGLFNYLETN
+393 LAGLFNYLEAN

-440 KNNKTYGS
+440 KNNKIYGS

-474 ENQIRERQDKIE
+474 ETQIKERQDKIE

-517 STDNKNE
+517 ANDNKND
-524 KDDKCFSIKNKLDA
+524 KDDKYFIFKNKLDA

-547 FIPNYVR
+547 FIPNYVK
-554 FLKSYQNSKLN
+554 FLKSYQQSKLN
-565 NLNGDESSQINENSI
+565 PIEEDESSVINNNNNNNNSI
-580 SNNAGSNSFTTN
+580 TETDAFNTN
-592 IKQQS
+592 IKQS
-597 SINQDTNV
+597 TINQETNK
-605 INTSNT
+605 IL
-611 NDNKFIVNNNTN
+611 NDNSNANANANDIKQ
-623 NIISNENNNLKFLS
+623 NINLKFLN
-637 EIISFFTQN
+637 EIISFFTQS
-646 EFTEM
+646 EFDEM
-651 FQRIDDLICN
+651 FRRIDDLICN

-668 QYLGQNSQAQ
+668 QYLAQQSQVG
-678 ENGIGDIPQ
+678 EEGMGPDMNLDGPQ
-687 KNLKKND
+687 KKNMKNND
-694 ITFSGFIAGMKNKK
+694 VTFSGFIAGMKNKK

-721 YGLLKKN
+721 FGLLKKN

-761 EIIKSEIGDPRMKL
+761 KILKSEIGDPRMRL

-789 KYFKTDDFIVT
+789 KYFKPDDFIVT

-837 NLINYLKSNITLL
+837 KLITYLRSNITLL

-876 SKPLINEISKNIPYI
+876 SKPLINDISKNISYI
-891 YGKNCCHPLLNK
+891 YGKNCCHPLLNR
-903 IHIYKGNNNEN
+903 IHVLKNNNEGN
-914 GDNYQQDNIVPN
+914 DNYIQDNIIPN

-959 MAQIGS
+959 LAQIGS
-965 FVPCAY
+965 YVPCSY
-971 FSFNCRKFLYSNFNI
+971 FNFNCRKFLYSNFNM
-986 NSITKDLSNN
+986 NSITKDLNNN
-996 QEYYNNKGNIKG
+996 QEYFNNKSNIKG

-1026 SKSLILLDEPFENT
+1026 TKALILLDEPFENT
-1040 HSQLMMEIVI
+1040 HSQLMLEIVI

-1058 NLSSSFAII
+1058 NLNSSFAII

-1077 SSFYFHSILGTM
+1077 SSFYFRSILGSM
-1089 KVELNND
+1089 KVELNNE

-1109 PQYSYEIKQGEKEME
+1109 PQYSYDIQQSEKEME
-1124 NYGINLSRMIGMKPQ
+1124 NYGINLSRMIGMKSD
-1139 IISYAEEIA
+1139 IISYAEELA
-1148 ENYRENSFDEFVK
+1148 ESYRENDFEELVK
-1161 TSIEMNVMKTFLV
+1161 TSTEMNVLKSFLI

-1193 EQIMISIKNLY
+1193 EQIMNSIKNLY
-1204 DFIDNAFK
+1204 NFTQNVFN

>member
-10 SKKGINS
+10 SKKAINTV
-17 ISSRGVGSSSGI
+17 SSRGIGSSSGI
-29 IKLSGNYNSLN
+29 IKLSGNYNNIN
-40 LETTIKK
+40 LESTIKK
-47 NLHSSNNNLNNNNSS
+47 NLFSSNNNNNSTSIKENNNQKFNTNNQLKP
-62 SIKDESNK
+62 IKN
-70 FTTKNQNLIK
+70 NNI
-80 YTKNNITT
+80 NNITT
-88 LPETNNNQNQIFNQ
+88 LPETNNNQNIF
-102 NNQNIF
+102 
-108 FNMNNTNS
+108 MNNKELNTIS

-123 DFYKIKDNSNQENKS
+123 DFYKVKDNSEQNDIIKKDEMKN
-138 PNVNKMKKN
+138 NVTPGNKMN
-147 STINKNENFIKSDLT
+147 NDT
-162 TNSRNNTE
+162 NNT
-170 NNFGSIKNI
+170 NNKYSSIKHI
-179 NILTKKNTV
+179 NILTKKNKI
-188 DLYKKSLS
+188 DFYKKSLS
-196 SNISSGYLNKNSYN
+196 SNLSSDYINKNEN
-210 NSINKTSDVKNRYV
+210 MTSINKTSEKNLYG
-224 KKLSEL
+224 KKLSAL
-230 NSSTE
+230 NSTNE
-235 NKTEKLHTVYNK
+235 NNKNEKIHSIYNK
-247 KTTTRNNSPKSSAIN
+247 KTTTKNNSPRSSAIN

-333 QKSEDSS
+333 QKSEESS
-340 LFKIIHKTF
+340 LYKTIHKTF

-374 NIRELSLID
+374 NVRELSLID

-393 LSGLFNYLETN
+393 LAGLFNYLEAN

-440 KNNKTYGS
+440 KNNKIYGS

-474 ENQIRERQDKIE
+474 ETQIKERQDKIE

-517 STDNKNE
+517 ANDNKND
-524 KDDKCFSIKNKLDA
+524 KDDKYFIFKNKLDA

-547 FIPNYVR
+547 FIPNYVK
-554 FLKSYQNSKLN
+554 FLKSYQQSKLN
-565 NLNGDESSQINENSI
+565 PIEEDESSVIINNNNNNNSI
-580 SNNAGSNSFTTN
+580 TETDAFNTN
-592 IKQQS
+592 IKQS
-597 SINQDTNV
+597 TINQETNK
-605 INTSNT
+605 IL
-611 NDNKFIVNNNTN
+611 NDNSNANANANDIKQ
-623 NIISNENNNLKFLS
+623 NINLKFLN
-637 EIISFFTQN
+637 EIISFFTQS
-646 EFTEM
+646 EFDEM
-651 FQRIDDLICN
+651 FRRIDDLICN

-668 QYLGQNSQAQ
+668 QYLAQQSQAG
-678 ENGIGDIPQ
+678 EEGMGPDMNLDGPQ
-687 KNLKKND
+687 KKNMKNND
-694 ITFSGFIAGMKNKK
+694 VTFSGFIAGMKNKK

-721 YGLLKKN
+721 FGLLKKN

-761 EIIKSEIGDPRMKL
+761 EILKSEIGDPRMKL

-789 KYFKTDDFIVT
+789 KYFKPDDFIVT

-837 NLINYLKSNITLL
+837 KLITYLRSNITLL

-876 SKPLINEISKNIPYI
+876 SKPLINDISKNISYI
-891 YGKNCCHPLLNK
+891 YGKNCCHPLLNR
-903 IHIYKGNNNEN
+903 IHVLKNNNEGN
-914 GDNYQQDNIVPN
+914 DNYIQDNIIPN

-959 MAQIGS
+959 LAQIGS
-965 FVPCAY
+965 YVPCSY
-971 FSFNCRKFLYSNFNI
+971 FNFNCRKFLYSNFNM
-986 NSITKDLSNN
+986 NSITKDLNNN
-996 QEYYNNKGNIKG
+996 QEYFNNKSNIKG

-1026 SKSLILLDEPFENT
+1026 TKALILLDEPFENT
-1040 HSQLMMEIVI
+1040 HSQLMLEIVI

-1058 NLSSSFAII
+1058 NLNSSFAII

-1077 SSFYFHSILGTM
+1077 SSFYFRSILGSM
-1089 KVELNND
+1089 KVELNNE

-1109 PQYSYEIKQGEKEME
+1109 PQYSYDIQQSEKEME
-1124 NYGINLSRMIGMKPQ
+1124 NYGINLSRMIGMKSD
-1139 IISYAEEIA
+1139 IISYAEELA
-1148 ENYRENSFDEFVK
+1148 ESYRENDFEELVK
-1161 TSIEMNVMKTFLV
+1161 TSTEMNVLKSFLI

-1193 EQIMISIKNLY
+1193 EQIMNSIKNLY
-1204 DFIDNAFK
+1204 NFTQNVFN

>member
-10 SKKGINS
+10 SKKAINTV
-17 ISSRGVGSSSGI
+17 SSRGIGSSSGI
-29 IKLSGNYNSLN
+29 IKLSGNYNNIN
-40 LETTIKK
+40 LESTIKK
-47 NLHSSNNNLNNNNSS
+47 NLFSSNNNNNSTSIKENNNQKFNTNNQLKP
-62 SIKDESNK
+62 IKN
-70 FTTKNQNLIK
+70 NNI
-80 YTKNNITT
+80 NNITT
-88 LPETNNNQNQIFNQ
+88 LPETNNNQNIF
-102 NNQNIF
+102 
-108 FNMNNTNS
+108 MNNKELNTIN

-123 DFYKIKDNSNQENKS
+123 DFYKVKDNSEQNDIIKKDEMKN
-138 PNVNKMKKN
+138 NVTPGNKMN
-147 STINKNENFIKSDLT
+147 NDT
-162 TNSRNNTE
+162 NNT
-170 NNFGSIKNI
+170 NNKYSSIKHI
-179 NILTKKNTV
+179 NILTKKNKI
-188 DLYKKSLS
+188 DFYKKSLS
-196 SNISSGYLNKNSYN
+196 SNLSSDYINKNEN
-210 NSINKTSDVKNRYV
+210 MTSINKTSEKNLYG
-224 KKLSEL
+224 KKLSAL
-230 NSSTE
+230 NSTNE
-235 NKTEKLHTVYNK
+235 NNKNEKIHSIYNK
-247 KTTTRNNSPKSSAIN
+247 KTTTKNNSPRSSAIN

-333 QKSEDSS
+333 QKSEESS
-340 LFKIIHKTF
+340 LYKTIHKTF

-374 NIRELSLID
+374 NVRELSLID

-393 LSGLFNYLETN
+393 LAGLFNYLEAN

-440 KNNKTYGS
+440 KNNKIYGS

-474 ENQIRERQDKIE
+474 ETQIKERQDKIE

-517 STDNKNE
+517 ANDNKND
-524 KDDKCFSIKNKLDA
+524 KDDKYFIFKNKLDA

-547 FIPNYVR
+547 FIPNYVK
-554 FLKSYQNSKLN
+554 FLKSYQQSKLN
-565 NLNGDESSQINENSI
+565 PIEEDESSVINNNNNNNSI
-580 SNNAGSNSFTTN
+580 TETDAFNTN
-592 IKQQS
+592 IKQS
-597 SINQDTNV
+597 TINQETNK
-605 INTSNT
+605 IL
-611 NDNKFIVNNNTN
+611 NDNSNANANANDIKQ
-623 NIISNENNNLKFLS
+623 NINLKFLN
-637 EIISFFTQN
+637 EIISFFTQS
-646 EFTEM
+646 EFDEM
-651 FQRIDDLICN
+651 FRRIDDLICN

-668 QYLGQNSQAQ
+668 QYLAQQSQAG
-678 ENGIGDIPQ
+678 EEGMGPDMNLDGPQ
-687 KNLKKND
+687 KKNMKNND
-694 ITFSGFIAGMKNKK
+694 VTFSGFIAGMKNKK

-721 YGLLKKN
+721 FGLLKKN

-761 EIIKSEIGDPRMKL
+761 EILKSEIGDPRMKL

-789 KYFKTDDFIVT
+789 KYFKPDDFIVT

-837 NLINYLKSNITLL
+837 KLITYLRSNITLL

-876 SKPLINEISKNIPYI
+876 SKPLINDISKNISYI
-891 YGKNCCHPLLNK
+891 YGKNCCHPLLNR
-903 IHIYKGNNNEN
+903 IHVLKNNNEGN
-914 GDNYQQDNIVPN
+914 DNYIQDNIIPN

-959 MAQIGS
+959 LAQIGS
-965 FVPCAY
+965 YVPCSY
-971 FSFNCRKFLYSNFNI
+971 FNFNCRKFLYSNFNM
-986 NSITKDLSNN
+986 NSITKDLNNN
-996 QEYYNNKGNIKG
+996 QEYFNNKSNIKG

-1026 SKSLILLDEPFENT
+1026 TKALILLDEPFENT
-1040 HSQLMMEIVI
+1040 HSQLMLEIVI

-1058 NLSSSFAII
+1058 NLNSSFAII

-1077 SSFYFHSILGTM
+1077 SSFYFRSILGSM
-1089 KVELNND
+1089 KVELNNE

-1109 PQYSYEIKQGEKEME
+1109 PQYSYDIQQSEKEME
-1124 NYGINLSRMIGMKPQ
+1124 NYGINLSRMIGMKSD
-1139 IISYAEEIA
+1139 IISYAEELA
-1148 ENYRENSFDEFVK
+1148 ESYRENDFEELVK
-1161 TSIEMNVMKTFLV
+1161 TSTEMNVLKSFLI

-1193 EQIMISIKNLY
+1193 EQIMNSIKNLY
-1204 DFIDNAFK
+1204 NFTQNVFN